1 MKHFNLY
8 MMGLALISSV
18 CATAQTHQALP
29 QPVPGV
35 KAQQI
40 FKKANSNR
48 AEAQRPDTKPTYAIR
63 TKGVRMVPLAQI
75 AKTQRAEKADEMVK
89 KTLLTSWSKAIDSYT
104 PETGKITYDK
114 YGRFSVVDYG
124 SYKDLY
130 TYTTD
135 ATGAKWTMKLVRRQT
150 GDYIENLYKEERTL
164 DANGHVTKKSIYDNR
179 YGDKDLT
186 LKEEYEYDYSQ
197 DPNGVEV
204 KSVSYDLYDGVN
216 QPNDATLRKW
226 FAPTKSY
233 IEVVYI
239 PREEKVEIVVDR
251 TDYIIKKYSKKDRTD
266 WELSSEEYH
275 YYSAEGRDLGQM
287 KCYYAN
293 GTIYDGSGNR
303 TELQPDTPEAGFTT
317 EIDYV
322 MYPYT
327 EPTNTW
333 VYNDKKVYSNNYEL
347 PKTQANGDFSY
358 KRYRYDTS
366 KGAWVLMTAQTG
378 TWTPEGLLQETY
390 EEYDNGELD
399 WRETGLH
406 KYSATGEEE
415 GYVLPFK
422 NGGYV
427 IETDMKGVD
436 GSYYTF
442 YDKNHN
448 VTRRLRA
455 IYKDG
460 KDSGSYDS
468 AVPEKQIYEEWK
480 NGKWVAVT
488 TDLMIGDGANHMEV
502 KFNAKGQM
510 TQWDEYENG
519 LHTEHVVYTYLD
531 NGYIE
536 ESYNTMTNKID
547 EYTKV
552 TVDAANVVTYINY
565 EYSTSSTSSQ
575 IIWGE
580 KYVTYPTGKQ
590 VIYRWDNDAQEF
602 VMDATTVNSLTS
614 TAADGT
620 QTTIFREIDDNGNVV
635 ETRKDVYY
643 SNNGVTRNESY
654 TKVDGQWVG
663 ENKSEEEAVTVPQF
677 EAFEM
682 QDPIACND
690 EYFYPSDIDDAE
702 YVYPVH
708 SNNTQWG
715 WKDGKWAVHLQHAT
729 AFSQP
734 DANTL
739 TQTDTYIYDE
749 SAYNSGSKYTKR
761 VTTFTKKRDSR
772 HYLVET
778 TRIYDMVSKDD
789 KSIDMDE
796 TTETF
801 TTYTYSDEGLL
812 TSVTEKTYLTD
823 RAAAAE
829 ASAASAVQVARAAAT
844 RVLRSTVVTN
854 YYYTEL
860 DVVNGITAPTA
871 DAAKPAFA
879 VSGRT
884 VSVAGKAAA
893 ISLYTL
899 DGQLVATSATGHVE
913 APANGAFIAVSG
925 AAKCKIVVK

>member
-35 KAQQI
+35 KAQQL
-40 FKKANSNR
+40 FKKANSR
-48 AEAQRPDTKPTYAIR
+48 AEAQRPDTKPTYALP

-75 AKTQRAEKADEMVK
+75 AKTQRTEKADEMVK
-89 KTLLTSWSKAIDSYT
+89 KTLLTGWSKTENNGT

-135 ATGAKWTMKLVRRQT
+135 ATGAKWTTKLVRRQT

-164 DANGHVTKKSIYDNR
+164 DANGHVTKRSIYDNR

-186 LKEEYEYDYSQ
+186 LKEEYEYDYGQ

-204 KSVSYDLYDGVN
+204 KSVSYDMYDGIN

-233 IEVVYI
+233 IEVVYY

-251 TDYIIKKYSKKDRTD
+251 TNYIIKKYSKNDNGD
-266 WELSSEEYH
+266 WELSGEEYH

-287 KCYYAN
+287 ECSYAN
-293 GTIYDGSGNR
+293 GTIYNGSGNR

-333 VYNDKKVYSNNYEL
+333 VYNGKKVYSNNYEL
-347 PKTQANGDFSY
+347 PKTQANGDLSY
-358 KRYRYDTS
+358 KRYKYDTS
-366 KGAWVLMTAQTG
+366 KGAWVLTAAQTG

-390 EEYDNGELD
+390 EEYENGELE
-399 WRETGLH
+399 WRETGLY

-427 IETDMKGVD
+427 IETDIAGVD

-460 KDSGSYDS
+460 KDSGSDS
-468 AVPEKQIYEEWK
+468 YESTVPEEHIYEELK
-480 NGKWVAVT
+480 NGKWVTVT
-488 TDLMIGDGANHMEV
+488 TDLLIGDGDNHLEV

-519 LHTEHVVYTYLD
+519 FHTEHVVYTYLD

-536 ESYNTMTNKID
+536 ESYDTETNKVD

-552 TVDAANVVTYINY
+552 TIDAANVVTYINY
-565 EYSTSSTSSQ
+565 EYNSSGK

-580 KYVTYPTGKQ
+580 KCVTYPTGKQ
-590 VIYRWDNDAQEF
+590 LYYKWSSDLQDYQLVS
-602 VMDATTVNSLTS
+602 TTAKTLTT

-620 QTTIFREIDDNGNVV
+620 KTSIYRYVDDNGNVV
-635 ETRKDVYY
+635 ETRK
-643 SNNGVTRNESY
+643 ESY
-654 TKVDGQWVG
+654 YYKDDVQRSETYNKVDGQWVG
-663 ENKSEEEAVTVPQF
+663 EEKREEEPVTAPHF
-677 EAFEM
+677 EVIDP
-682 QDPIACND
+682 QDPTACND
-690 EYFYPSDIDDAE
+690 EYFYPYDGDEEEDVFPNSSTNST
-702 YVYPVH
+702 Y
-708 SNNTQWG
+708 WG
-715 WKDGKWAVHLQHAT
+715 WKDGQWVVTSQNNIVY
-729 AFSQP
+729 SQP
-734 DANTL
+734 DDNTL
-739 TQTDTYIYDE
+739 VQTTTYLSDQTADNRDPRYEKETYYD
-749 SAYNSGSKYTKR
+749 SR
-761 VTTFTKKRDSR
+761 KRDSR
-772 HYLVET
+772 NNLVEHKYGST
-778 TRIYDMVSKDD
+778 ILEIYDGTTTQNSQSEV
-789 KSIDMDE
+789 IDS
-796 TTETF
+796 
-801 TTYTYSDEGLL
+801 YTYNDEGLL
-812 TSVTEKTYLTD
+812 TSHKHEEYSGQASD
-823 RAAAAE
+823 AS
-829 ASAASAVQVARAAAT
+829 ASAARAAGT
-844 RVLRSTVVTN
+844 LQLTRSTVTN

-860 DVVNGITAPTA
+860 NVVNGITATTA
-871 DAAKPAFA
+871 DAAKPAFS

-899 DGQLVATSATGHVE
+899 DGQLVATSATGNVE

>member
-35 KAQQI
+35 KAQQL
-40 FKKANSNR
+40 FKKANSR
-48 AEAQRPDTKPTYAIR
+48 AEAQRPDTKPTYALP

-75 AKTQRAEKADEMVK
+75 AKTQRAKKADEMVK

-135 ATGAKWTMKLVRRQT
+135 ATGAKWTTKLVRRQT

-164 DANGHVTKKSIYDNR
+164 DANGHVTKRSIYDNR

-186 LKEEYEYDYSQ
+186 LKEEYEYDYGQ

-204 KSVSYDLYDGVN
+204 KSVSYDMYDGIN

-233 IEVVYI
+233 IEVVYY

-251 TDYIIKKYSKKDRTD
+251 TNYIIKKYSKKDRTD
-266 WELSSEEYH
+266 WELSREEYH

-287 KCYYAN
+287 ECSYAN
-293 GTIYDGSGNR
+293 GTIYNGSGNR

-333 VYNDKKVYSNNYEL
+333 VYNGKKVYSNNYEL
-347 PKTQANGDFSY
+347 PKTQANGDFSN
-358 KRYRYDTS
+358 KRYKYDTS
-366 KGAWVLMTAQTG
+366 KGAWVLTAAQTG

-390 EEYDNGELD
+390 EEYENGELE
-399 WRETGLH
+399 WRETGLY

-427 IETDMKGVD
+427 IETDIAGVD

-460 KDSGSYDS
+460 KDSGDDAYEST
-468 AVPEKQIYEEWK
+468 VPEERIYEEWK
-480 NGKWVAVT
+480 NSKWVAVT
-488 TDLMIGDGANHMEV
+488 SDLLIGDGDNHLEV

-519 LHTEHVVYTYLD
+519 FHTEHVVYTYLD

-536 ESYNTMTNKID
+536 ESYDTETNKVD

-552 TVDAANVVTYINY
+552 TIDAANVVTYINY
-565 EYSTSSTSSQ
+565 EYNSSGK

-580 KYVTYPTGKQ
+580 KCVTYPTGKQ
-590 VIYRWDNDAQEF
+590 LYYKWSSDLQDYQLVS
-602 VMDATTVNSLTS
+602 TTAKTLTT

-620 QTTIFREIDDNGNVV
+620 KTSIYRYVDDNGNVV
-635 ETRKDVYY
+635 ETRK
-643 SNNGVTRNESY
+643 ESY
-654 TKVDGQWVG
+654 YYKDDVQRSETYNKVDGQWVG
-663 ENKSEEEAVTVPQF
+663 EEKREEEPVTAPHF
-677 EAFEM
+677 EVLDP
-682 QDPIACND
+682 QDPTACND
-690 EYFYPSDIDDAE
+690 EYFYPYDGDEEEDVFPNSTTNST
-702 YVYPVH
+702 Y
-708 SNNTQWG
+708 WG
-715 WKDGKWAVHLQHAT
+715 WKDGQWVVTSQNNIVY
-729 AFSQP
+729 SQP
-734 DANTL
+734 DDNTL
-739 TQTDTYIYDE
+739 VQTTTYLSDQTADNRDPRYEKETYYD
-749 SAYNSGSKYTKR
+749 SR
-761 VTTFTKKRDSR
+761 KRDSR
-772 HYLVET
+772 NNLVEHKYGST
-778 TRIYDMVSKDD
+778 ILNIYDGTTTLNWQSEI
-789 KSIDMDE
+789 IDS
-796 TTETF
+796 
-801 TTYTYSDEGLL
+801 YTYNDEGLL
-812 TSVTEKTYLTD
+812 TSHKHEEYSGQASD
-823 RAAAAE
+823 AS
-829 ASAASAVQVARAAAT
+829 ASAARAA
-844 RVLRSTVVTN
+844 STLQLTSSIITN
-854 YYYTEL
+854 YYYAEF
-860 DVVNGITAPTA
+860 DVVNGITSATA
-871 DAAKPAFA
+871 DVAKPAFA

-884 VSVAGKAAA
+884 VSAVGKSAA

>member
-35 KAQQI
+35 KAQQL
-40 FKKANSNR
+40 FKKANSSR
-48 AEAQRPDTKPTYAIR
+48 PAAQRPDTKTTYALP

-75 AKTQRAEKADEMVK
+75 AKTQRTEKADEMVK
-89 KTLLTSWSKAIDSYT
+89 KTLLTGWSKTENNGT

-135 ATGAKWTMKLVRRQT
+135 ATGAKWTTKLVRRQT

-164 DANGHVTKKSIYDNR
+164 DANGHVTKRSIYDNR

-186 LKEEYEYDYSQ
+186 LKEEYEYDYGQ

-204 KSVSYDLYDGVN
+204 KSVSYDMYDGIN

-233 IEVVYI
+233 IEVVYY

-251 TDYIIKKYSKKDRTD
+251 TNYIIKKYSKNDNGD
-266 WELSSEEYH
+266 WELSGEEYH

-287 KCYYAN
+287 ECSYAN
-293 GTIYDGSGNR
+293 GTIYNGSGNR

-333 VYNDKKVYSNNYEL
+333 VYNGKKVYSNNYEL
-347 PKTQANGDFSY
+347 PKTQANGDFSC
-358 KRYRYDTS
+358 KRYKYDTS
-366 KGAWVLMTAQTG
+366 KGAWVLTAAQTG

-390 EEYDNGELD
+390 EEYENGELE
-399 WRETGLH
+399 WRETGLY

-427 IETDMKGVD
+427 IETDIAGVD

-460 KDSGSYDS
+460 KDSGSDS
-468 AVPEKQIYEEWK
+468 YESTVPEEHIYEELK
-480 NGKWVAVT
+480 NGKWVTVT
-488 TDLMIGDGANHMEV
+488 TDLLIGDGDNHLEV

-519 LHTEHVVYTYLD
+519 FHTEHVVYTYLD

-536 ESYNTMTNKID
+536 ESYDTETNKVD

-552 TVDAANVVTYINY
+552 TIDAANVVTYINY
-565 EYSTSSTSSQ
+565 EYNSSGK

-580 KYVTYPTGKQ
+580 KCVTYPTGKQ
-590 VIYRWDNDAQEF
+590 LYYKWSSDLQDYQLVS
-602 VMDATTVNSLTS
+602 TTAKTLTT

-620 QTTIFREIDDNGNVV
+620 KTSIYRYVDDNGNVV
-635 ETRKDVYY
+635 ETRK
-643 SNNGVTRNESY
+643 ESY
-654 TKVDGQWVG
+654 YYKDDVQRSETYNKVDGQWVG
-663 ENKSEEEAVTVPQF
+663 EEKREEEPVTAPHF
-677 EAFEM
+677 EVLDP
-682 QDPIACND
+682 QDPTACND
-690 EYFYPSDIDDAE
+690 EYFYPYDGDEEEDVFPNSTTNST
-702 YVYPVH
+702 Y
-708 SNNTQWG
+708 WG
-715 WKDGKWAVHLQHAT
+715 WKDGQWVVTSQNNIVY
-729 AFSQP
+729 SQP
-734 DANTL
+734 DDNTL
-739 TQTDTYIYDE
+739 VQTTTYLSDQTADNRDPRYEKETYYD
-749 SAYNSGSKYTKR
+749 SR
-761 VTTFTKKRDSR
+761 KRDSR
-772 HYLVET
+772 NNLVEHKYGST
-778 TRIYDMVSKDD
+778 ILEIYDGTTTQNSQSEV
-789 KSIDMDE
+789 IDS
-796 TTETF
+796 
-801 TTYTYSDEGLL
+801 YTYNDEGLL
-812 TSVTEKTYLTD
+812 TSHKHEEYSGQASD
-823 RAAAAE
+823 AS
-829 ASAASAVQVARAAAT
+829 ASAARAAGT
-844 RVLRSTVVTN
+844 LQLTRSTVTN

-860 DVVNGITAPTA
+860 NVVNGITATTA
-871 DAAKPAFA
+871 DAAKPAFS

-913 APANGAFIAVSG
+913 APSNGAFIAVSG

>member
-35 KAQQI
+35 KAQQL
-40 FKKANSNR
+40 FKKANSR
-48 AEAQRPDTKPTYAIR
+48 AEAQRPDTKPTYALL

-75 AKTQRAEKADEMVK
+75 AKTQRTEKADEMVK
-89 KTLLTSWSKAIDSYT
+89 KTLLTGWSKTENNGT

-135 ATGAKWTMKLVRRQT
+135 ATGAKWTTKLVRRQT

-164 DANGHVTKKSIYDNR
+164 DANGHVTKRSIYDNR

-186 LKEEYEYDYSQ
+186 LKEEYEYDYGQ

-204 KSVSYDLYDGVN
+204 KSVSYDMYDGIN

-233 IEVVYI
+233 IEVVYY

-251 TDYIIKKYSKKDRTD
+251 TNYIIKKYSKNDNGD
-266 WELSSEEYH
+266 WELSGEEYH

-287 KCYYAN
+287 ECSYAN
-293 GTIYDGSGNR
+293 GTIYNGSGNR

-333 VYNDKKVYSNNYEL
+333 VYNGKKVYSNNYEL
-347 PKTQANGDFSY
+347 PKTQANGDFSN
-358 KRYRYDTS
+358 KRYKYDTS
-366 KGAWVLMTAQTG
+366 KGAWVLTAAQTG

-390 EEYDNGELD
+390 EEYENGELE
-399 WRETGLH
+399 WRETGLY

-427 IETDMKGVD
+427 IETDIAGVD

-460 KDSGSYDS
+460 KDSGSDS
-468 AVPEKQIYEEWK
+468 YESTVPEEHIYEELK
-480 NGKWVAVT
+480 NGKWVTVT
-488 TDLMIGDGANHMEV
+488 TDLLIGDGDNHLEV

-519 LHTEHVVYTYLD
+519 FHTEHVVYTYLD

-536 ESYNTMTNKID
+536 ESYDTETNKVD

-552 TVDAANVVTYINY
+552 TIDAANVVTYINY
-565 EYSTSSTSSQ
+565 EYNSSGK

-580 KYVTYPTGKQ
+580 KCVTYPTGKQ
-590 VIYRWDNDAQEF
+590 LYYKWSSDLQDYQLVS
-602 VMDATTVNSLTS
+602 TTAKTLTT

-620 QTTIFREIDDNGNVV
+620 KTSIYRYVDDNGNVV
-635 ETRKDVYY
+635 ETRK
-643 SNNGVTRNESY
+643 ESY
-654 TKVDGQWVG
+654 YYKDDVQRSETYNKVDGQWVG
-663 ENKSEEEAVTVPQF
+663 EEKREEEPVTAPHF
-677 EAFEM
+677 EVLDP
-682 QDPIACND
+682 QDPTACND
-690 EYFYPSDIDDAE
+690 EYFYPYDGDEEEDVFPNSTTNST
-702 YVYPVH
+702 Y
-708 SNNTQWG
+708 WG
-715 WKDGKWAVHLQHAT
+715 WKDGQWVVTSQNNIVY
-729 AFSQP
+729 SQP
-734 DANTL
+734 DDNTL
-739 TQTDTYIYDE
+739 VQTTTYLSDQTADNRDPRYEKETYYD
-749 SAYNSGSKYTKR
+749 SR
-761 VTTFTKKRDSR
+761 KRDSR
-772 HYLVET
+772 NNLVEHKYGST
-778 TRIYDMVSKDD
+778 ILEIYDGTTTQNSQSEV
-789 KSIDMDE
+789 IDS
-796 TTETF
+796 
-801 TTYTYSDEGLL
+801 YTYNDEGLL
-812 TSVTEKTYLTD
+812 TSHKHEEYSGQASD
-823 RAAAAE
+823 AS
-829 ASAASAVQVARAAAT
+829 ASAARAAGT
-844 RVLRSTVVTN
+844 LQLTRSTVTN

-860 DVVNGITAPTA
+860 NVVNGIIATTA
-871 DAAKPAFA
+871 DAAKPAFS

>member
-35 KAQQI
+35 KVQQL
-40 FKKANSNR
+40 FKKANSR
-48 AEAQRPDTKPTYAIR
+48 AEAQRPDTKPTYALP

-89 KTLLTSWSKAIDSYT
+89 KTLLTSWSYSEDNGT
-104 PETGKITYDK
+104 PETSKITYDK

-135 ATGAKWTMKLVRRQT
+135 ATGAKWTTKLVRRQT

-164 DANGHVTKKSIYDNR
+164 DANGHVTKRSIYDNR

-186 LKEEYEYDYSQ
+186 LKEEYEYDYGQ

-204 KSVSYDLYDGVN
+204 KSVSYDMYDGIN

-233 IEVVYI
+233 IEVVYY

-251 TDYIIKKYSKKDRTD
+251 TNYIIKKYSKKDRTD
-266 WELSSEEYH
+266 WELSREEYH

-287 KCYYAN
+287 ECSYAN
-293 GTIYDGSGNR
+293 GTIYNGSGNR

-333 VYNDKKVYSNNYEL
+333 VYNGKKVYSNNYEL
-347 PKTQANGDFSY
+347 PKTQANGDFSN
-358 KRYRYDTS
+358 KRYKYDTS
-366 KGAWVLMTAQTG
+366 KGAWVLTAAQTG

-390 EEYDNGELD
+390 EEYENGELE
-399 WRETGLH
+399 WRETGLY
-406 KYSATGEEE
+406 KYSAMGEEE

-427 IETDMKGVD
+427 IETDIAGVD

-460 KDSGSYDS
+460 KDSGSDS
-468 AVPEKQIYEEWK
+468 YESTVPEEHIYEELK
-480 NGKWVAVT
+480 NGKWVTVT
-488 TDLMIGDGANHMEV
+488 TDLLIGDGDNHLEV
-502 KFNAKGQM
+502 KFNDKGQM

-519 LHTEHVVYTYLD
+519 FHTEHVVYTYLD

-536 ESYNTMTNKID
+536 ESYDTETNKVD

-552 TVDAANVVTYINY
+552 TIDAANVVTYINY
-565 EYSTSSTSSQ
+565 EYNSSGK

-580 KYVTYPTGKQ
+580 KCVTYPTGKQ
-590 VIYRWDNDAQEF
+590 LYYKWSSDLQDYQLVS
-602 VMDATTVNSLTS
+602 TTAKTLTT

-620 QTTIFREIDDNGNVV
+620 KTSIYRYVDDNGNVV
-635 ETRKDVYY
+635 ETRK
-643 SNNGVTRNESY
+643 ESY
-654 TKVDGQWVG
+654 YYKDDVQRSETYNKVDGQWVG
-663 ENKSEEEAVTVPQF
+663 EEKREEEPVTAPHF
-677 EAFEM
+677 EVLDP
-682 QDPIACND
+682 QDPTACND
-690 EYFYPSDIDDAE
+690 EYFYPYDGDEEEDVFPNSTTNST
-702 YVYPVH
+702 Y
-708 SNNTQWG
+708 WG
-715 WKDGKWAVHLQHAT
+715 WKDGQWVVTSQNNIVY
-729 AFSQP
+729 SQP
-734 DANTL
+734 DDNTL
-739 TQTDTYIYDE
+739 VQTTTYLSDQTADNRDPRYEKETYYD
-749 SAYNSGSKYTKR
+749 SR
-761 VTTFTKKRDSR
+761 KRDSR
-772 HYLVET
+772 NNLVEHKYGST
-778 TRIYDMVSKDD
+778 ILEIYDGTTTQNSQSEV
-789 KSIDMDE
+789 IDS
-796 TTETF
+796 
-801 TTYTYSDEGLL
+801 YTYNDEGLL
-812 TSVTEKTYLTD
+812 TSHKHEEYSGQASD
-823 RAAAAE
+823 AS
-829 ASAASAVQVARAAAT
+829 ASAARAAGT
-844 RVLRSTVVTN
+844 LQLTRSTVTN

-860 DVVNGITAPTA
+860 NVVNGITATTA
-871 DAAKPAFA
+871 DAAKPAFS

>member
-35 KAQQI
+35 KAQQL
-40 FKKANSNR
+40 FKKANSR
-48 AEAQRPDTKPTYAIR
+48 AEAQRPDTKPTYALL

-75 AKTQRAEKADEMVK
+75 AKTQRTEKADEMVK
-89 KTLLTSWSKAIDSYT
+89 KTLLTGWSKTENNGT

-135 ATGAKWTMKLVRRQT
+135 ATGAKWTTKLVRRQT

-164 DANGHVTKKSIYDNR
+164 DANGHVTKRSIYDNR

-186 LKEEYEYDYSQ
+186 LKEEYEYDYGQ

-204 KSVSYDLYDGVN
+204 KSVSYDMYDGIN

-233 IEVVYI
+233 IEVVYY

-251 TDYIIKKYSKKDRTD
+251 TNYIIKKYSKNDNGD
-266 WELSSEEYH
+266 WELSREEYH

-287 KCYYAN
+287 ECSYAN
-293 GTIYDGSGNR
+293 GTIYNGSGNR

-333 VYNDKKVYSNNYEL
+333 VYNGKKVYSNNYEL
-347 PKTQANGDFSY
+347 PKTQANGDFSC
-358 KRYRYDTS
+358 KRYKYDTS
-366 KGAWVLMTAQTG
+366 KGAWVLTAAQTG

-390 EEYDNGELD
+390 EEYENGELE
-399 WRETGLH
+399 WRETGLY

-427 IETDMKGVD
+427 IETDIAGVD

-460 KDSGSYDS
+460 KDSGSDS
-468 AVPEKQIYEEWK
+468 YESTVPEEHIYEELK
-480 NGKWVAVT
+480 NGKWVTVT
-488 TDLMIGDGANHMEV
+488 TDLLIGDGDNHLEV
-502 KFNAKGQM
+502 KFNDKGQM

-519 LHTEHVVYTYLD
+519 FHTEHVVYTYLD

-536 ESYNTMTNKID
+536 ESYDTETNKVD

-552 TVDAANVVTYINY
+552 TIDAANVVTYINY
-565 EYSTSSTSSQ
+565 EYNSSGK

-580 KYVTYPTGKQ
+580 KCVTYPTGKQ
-590 VIYRWDNDAQEF
+590 LYYKWSSDLQDYQLVS
-602 VMDATTVNSLTS
+602 TTAKTLTT

-620 QTTIFREIDDNGNVV
+620 KTSIYRYVDDNGNVV
-635 ETRKDVYY
+635 ETRK
-643 SNNGVTRNESY
+643 ESY
-654 TKVDGQWVG
+654 YYKDDVQRSETYNKVDGQWVG
-663 ENKSEEEAVTVPQF
+663 EEKREEEPVTAPHF
-677 EAFEM
+677 EVLDP
-682 QDPIACND
+682 QDPTACND
-690 EYFYPSDIDDAE
+690 EYFYPYDGDEEEDVFPNSTTNST
-702 YVYPVH
+702 Y
-708 SNNTQWG
+708 WG
-715 WKDGKWAVHLQHAT
+715 WKDGQWVVTSQNNIVY
-729 AFSQP
+729 SQP
-734 DANTL
+734 DDNTL
-739 TQTDTYIYDE
+739 VQTTTYLSDQTADNRDPRYEKETYYD
-749 SAYNSGSKYTKR
+749 SR
-761 VTTFTKKRDSR
+761 KRDSR
-772 HYLVET
+772 NNLVEHKYGST
-778 TRIYDMVSKDD
+778 ILEIYDGTTTQNSHSEV
-789 KSIDMDE
+789 IDS
-796 TTETF
+796 
-801 TTYTYSDEGLL
+801 YTYNDEGLL
-812 TSVTEKTYLTD
+812 TSHKHEEYSGQASD
-823 RAAAAE
+823 AS
-829 ASAASAVQVARAAAT
+829 ASAARAAGT
-844 RVLRSTVVTN
+844 LQLTRSTVTN

-860 DVVNGITAPTA
+860 NVVNGITATTA
-871 DAAKPAFA
+871 DAAKPAFS

>member
-35 KAQQI
+35 KAQQL

-48 AEAQRPDTKPTYAIR
+48 AEAQRPNTKPTYAIH

-75 AKTQRAEKADEMVK
+75 AKTQRTEKADEMVK
-89 KTLLTSWSKAIDSYT
+89 KTLLTGWSKTENNGT

-135 ATGAKWTMKLVRRQT
+135 ATGAKWTTKLVRRQT

-164 DANGHVTKKSIYDNR
+164 DANGHVTKRSIYDNR

-186 LKEEYEYDYSQ
+186 LKEEYEYDYGQ

-204 KSVSYDLYDGVN
+204 KSVSYDMYDGIN

-233 IEVVYI
+233 IEVVYY

-251 TDYIIKKYSKKDRTD
+251 TNYIIKKYSKNDNGD
-266 WELSSEEYH
+266 WELSREEYH

-287 KCYYAN
+287 ECSYAN
-293 GTIYDGSGNR
+293 GTIYNGSGNR

-333 VYNDKKVYSNNYEL
+333 VYNGKKVYSNNYEL
-347 PKTQANGDFSY
+347 PKTQANGDFSC
-358 KRYRYDTS
+358 KRYKYDTS
-366 KGAWVLMTAQTG
+366 KGAWVLTAAQTG

-390 EEYDNGELD
+390 EEYENGELE
-399 WRETGLH
+399 WRETGLY

-427 IETDMKGVD
+427 IETDIAGVD

-460 KDSGSYDS
+460 KDSGSDS
-468 AVPEKQIYEEWK
+468 YESTVPEEHIYEELK
-480 NGKWVAVT
+480 NGKWVTVT
-488 TDLMIGDGANHMEV
+488 TDLLIGDGDNHLEV
-502 KFNAKGQM
+502 KFNDKGQM

-519 LHTEHVVYTYLD
+519 FHTEHVVYTYLD

-536 ESYNTMTNKID
+536 ESYDTETNKVD

-552 TVDAANVVTYINY
+552 TIDAANVVTYINY
-565 EYSTSSTSSQ
+565 EYNSSGK

-580 KYVTYPTGKQ
+580 KCVTYPTGKQ
-590 VIYRWDNDAQEF
+590 LYYKWSSDLQDYQLVS
-602 VMDATTVNSLTS
+602 TTAKTLTT

-620 QTTIFREIDDNGNVV
+620 KTSIYRYVDDNGNVV
-635 ETRKDVYY
+635 ETRK
-643 SNNGVTRNESY
+643 ESY
-654 TKVDGQWVG
+654 YYKDDVQRSETYNKVDGQWVG
-663 ENKSEEEAVTVPQF
+663 EEKREEEPVTAPHF
-677 EAFEM
+677 EVLDP
-682 QDPIACND
+682 QDPTACND
-690 EYFYPSDIDDAE
+690 EYFYPYDGDEEEDVFPNSTTNST
-702 YVYPVH
+702 Y
-708 SNNTQWG
+708 WG
-715 WKDGKWAVHLQHAT
+715 WKDGQWVVTSQNNIVY
-729 AFSQP
+729 SQP
-734 DANTL
+734 DDNTL
-739 TQTDTYIYDE
+739 VQTTTYLSDQTADNRDPRYEKETYYD
-749 SAYNSGSKYTKR
+749 SR
-761 VTTFTKKRDSR
+761 KRDSR
-772 HYLVET
+772 NNLVEHKYGST
-778 TRIYDMVSKDD
+778 ILEIYDGTTTQNSQSEV
-789 KSIDMDE
+789 IDS
-796 TTETF
+796 
-801 TTYTYSDEGLL
+801 YTYNDEGLL
-812 TSVTEKTYLTD
+812 TSHKHEEYSGQASD
-823 RAAAAE
+823 AS
-829 ASAASAVQVARAAAT
+829 ASAARAAGT
-844 RVLRSTVVTN
+844 LQLTRSTVTN

-860 DVVNGITAPTA
+860 NVVNGITATTA
-871 DAAKPAFA
+871 DAAKPAFS

>member
-35 KAQQI
+35 KAQQL
-40 FKKANSNR
+40 FKKANSR
-48 AEAQRPDTKPTYAIR
+48 AEAQRPDTKPTYALL

-75 AKTQRAEKADEMVK
+75 AKTQRTEKADEMVK
-89 KTLLTSWSKAIDSYT
+89 KTLLTGWSKTENNGT

-135 ATGAKWTMKLVRRQT
+135 ATGAKWTTKLVRRQT

-164 DANGHVTKKSIYDNR
+164 DANGHVTKRSIYDNR

-186 LKEEYEYDYSQ
+186 LKEEYEYDYGQ

-204 KSVSYDLYDGVN
+204 KSVSYDLYDGIN

-233 IEVVYI
+233 IEVVYY

-251 TDYIIKKYSKKDRTD
+251 TNYIIKKYSKNDNGD
-266 WELSSEEYH
+266 WELSGEEYH

-287 KCYYAN
+287 ECSYAN
-293 GTIYDGSGNR
+293 GTIYNGSGNR

-333 VYNDKKVYSNNYEL
+333 VYNGKKVYSNNYEL
-347 PKTQANGDFSY
+347 PKTQANGDFSC
-358 KRYRYDTS
+358 KRYKYDTS
-366 KGAWVLMTAQTG
+366 KGAWVLTAAQTG

-390 EEYDNGELD
+390 EEYENGELE
-399 WRETGLH
+399 WRETGLY

-427 IETDMKGVD
+427 IETDIAGVD

-460 KDSGSYDS
+460 KDSGSDS
-468 AVPEKQIYEEWK
+468 YESTVPEEHIYEELK
-480 NGKWVAVT
+480 NGKWVTVT
-488 TDLMIGDGANHMEV
+488 TDLLIGDGDNHLEV
-502 KFNAKGQM
+502 KFNDKGQM

-519 LHTEHVVYTYLD
+519 FHTEHVVYTYLD

-536 ESYNTMTNKID
+536 ESYDTETNKVD

-552 TVDAANVVTYINY
+552 TIDAANVVTYINY
-565 EYSTSSTSSQ
+565 EYNSSGK

-580 KYVTYPTGKQ
+580 KCVTYPTGKQ
-590 VIYRWDNDAQEF
+590 LYYKWSSDLQDYQLVS
-602 VMDATTVNSLTS
+602 TTAKTLTT

-620 QTTIFREIDDNGNVV
+620 KTSIYRYVDDNGNVV
-635 ETRKDVYY
+635 ETRK
-643 SNNGVTRNESY
+643 ESY
-654 TKVDGQWVG
+654 YYKDDVQRSETYNKVDGQWVG
-663 ENKSEEEAVTVPQF
+663 EEKREEEPVTAPHF
-677 EAFEM
+677 EVLDP
-682 QDPIACND
+682 QDPTACND
-690 EYFYPSDIDDAE
+690 EYFYPYDGDEEEDVFPNSTTNST
-702 YVYPVH
+702 Y
-708 SNNTQWG
+708 WG
-715 WKDGKWAVHLQHAT
+715 WKDGQWVVTSQNNIVY
-729 AFSQP
+729 SQP
-734 DANTL
+734 DDNTL
-739 TQTDTYIYDE
+739 VQTTTYLSDQTADNRDPRYEKETYYD
-749 SAYNSGSKYTKR
+749 SR
-761 VTTFTKKRDSR
+761 KRDSR
-772 HYLVET
+772 NNLVEHKYGST
-778 TRIYDMVSKDD
+778 ILEIYDGTTTQNSQSEV
-789 KSIDMDE
+789 IDS
-796 TTETF
+796 
-801 TTYTYSDEGLL
+801 YTYNDEGLL
-812 TSVTEKTYLTD
+812 TSHKHEEYSGQASD
-823 RAAAAE
+823 AS
-829 ASAASAVQVARAAAT
+829 ASAARAAGT
-844 RVLRSTVVTN
+844 LQLTRSTVTN

-860 DVVNGITAPTA
+860 NVVNGITATTA
-871 DAAKPAFA
+871 DAAKPAFS

>member
-35 KAQQI
+35 KAQQL
-40 FKKANSNR
+40 FKKANSR
-48 AEAQRPDTKPTYAIR
+48 AEAQRPDTKPTYALP

-75 AKTQRAEKADEMVK
+75 AKTQRTEKADEMVK
-89 KTLLTSWSKAIDSYT
+89 KTLLTGWSKTENNGT

-135 ATGAKWTMKLVRRQT
+135 ATGAKWTTKLVRRQT

-164 DANGHVTKKSIYDNR
+164 DANGHVTKRSIYDNR

-186 LKEEYEYDYSQ
+186 LKEEYEYDYGQ

-204 KSVSYDLYDGVN
+204 KSVSYDLYDGIN

-233 IEVVYI
+233 IEVVYY

-251 TDYIIKKYSKKDRTD
+251 TNYIIKKYSKNDNGD
-266 WELSSEEYH
+266 WELSREEYH

-287 KCYYAN
+287 ECSYAN
-293 GTIYDGSGNR
+293 GTIYNGSGNR

-333 VYNDKKVYSNNYEL
+333 VYNGKKVYSNNYEL
-347 PKTQANGDFSY
+347 PKTQANGDFSC
-358 KRYRYDTS
+358 KRYKYDTS
-366 KGAWVLMTAQTG
+366 KGAWVLTAAQTG

-390 EEYDNGELD
+390 EEYENGELE
-399 WRETGLH
+399 WRETGLY

-427 IETDMKGVD
+427 IETDIAGVD

-460 KDSGSYDS
+460 KDSGSDS
-468 AVPEKQIYEEWK
+468 YESTVPEEHIYEELK
-480 NGKWVAVT
+480 NGKWVTVT
-488 TDLMIGDGANHMEV
+488 TDLLIGDGDNHLEV

-519 LHTEHVVYTYLD
+519 FHTEHVVYTYLD

-536 ESYNTMTNKID
+536 ESYDTETNKVD

-552 TVDAANVVTYINY
+552 TIDAANVVTYINY
-565 EYSTSSTSSQ
+565 EYNSSGK

-580 KYVTYPTGKQ
+580 KCVTYPTGKQ
-590 VIYRWDNDAQEF
+590 LYYKWSSDLQDYQLVS
-602 VMDATTVNSLTS
+602 TTAKTLTT

-620 QTTIFREIDDNGNVV
+620 KTSIYRYVDDNGNVV
-635 ETRKDVYY
+635 ETRK
-643 SNNGVTRNESY
+643 ESY
-654 TKVDGQWVG
+654 YYKDDVQRSETYNKVDGQWVG
-663 ENKSEEEAVTVPQF
+663 EEKREEEPVTAPHF
-677 EAFEM
+677 EVLDP
-682 QDPIACND
+682 QDPTACND
-690 EYFYPSDIDDAE
+690 EYFYPYDGDEEEDVFPNSTTNST
-702 YVYPVH
+702 Y
-708 SNNTQWG
+708 WG
-715 WKDGKWAVHLQHAT
+715 WKDGQWVVTSQNNIVY
-729 AFSQP
+729 SQP
-734 DANTL
+734 DDNTL
-739 TQTDTYIYDE
+739 VQTTTYLSDQTADNRDPRYEKETYYD
-749 SAYNSGSKYTKR
+749 SR
-761 VTTFTKKRDSR
+761 KRDSR
-772 HYLVET
+772 NNLVEHKYGST
-778 TRIYDMVSKDD
+778 ILEIYDGTTTQNSQSEV
-789 KSIDMDE
+789 IDS
-796 TTETF
+796 
-801 TTYTYSDEGLL
+801 YTYNDEGLL
-812 TSVTEKTYLTD
+812 TSHKHEEYSGQASD
-823 RAAAAE
+823 AS
-829 ASAASAVQVARAAAT
+829 ASAARAAGT
-844 RVLRSTVVTN
+844 LQLTRSTVTN

-860 DVVNGITAPTA
+860 NVVNGITATTA
-871 DAAKPAFA
+871 DAAKPAFS

>member
-35 KAQQI
+35 KAQQL
-40 FKKANSNR
+40 FKKANSR
-48 AEAQRPDTKPTYAIR
+48 AEAQRPDTKPTYALP

-75 AKTQRAEKADEMVK
+75 AKTQRTEKADEMVK
-89 KTLLTSWSKAIDSYT
+89 KTLLTGWSKTENNGT

-135 ATGAKWTMKLVRRQT
+135 ATGAKWTTKLVRRQT

-164 DANGHVTKKSIYDNR
+164 DANGHVTKRSIYDNR

-186 LKEEYEYDYSQ
+186 LKEEYEYDYGQ

-204 KSVSYDLYDGVN
+204 KSVSYDMYDGIN

-233 IEVVYI
+233 IEVVYY

-251 TDYIIKKYSKKDRTD
+251 TNYIIKKYSKNDNGD
-266 WELSSEEYH
+266 WELSGEEYH

-287 KCYYAN
+287 ECSYAN
-293 GTIYDGSGNR
+293 GTIYNGSGNR

-333 VYNDKKVYSNNYEL
+333 VYNGKKVYSNNYEL
-347 PKTQANGDFSY
+347 PKTQANGDFSN
-358 KRYRYDTS
+358 KRYKYDTS
-366 KGAWVLMTAQTG
+366 KGAWVLTAAQTG

-390 EEYDNGELD
+390 EEYENGELE
-399 WRETGLH
+399 WRETGLY

-427 IETDMKGVD
+427 IETDIAGVD

-460 KDSGSYDS
+460 KDSGSDS
-468 AVPEKQIYEEWK
+468 YESTVPEEHIYEELK
-480 NGKWVAVT
+480 NGKWVTVT
-488 TDLMIGDGANHMEV
+488 TDLLIGDGDNHLEV
-502 KFNAKGQM
+502 KFNDKGQM

-519 LHTEHVVYTYLD
+519 FHTEHVVYTYLD

-536 ESYNTMTNKID
+536 ESYDTETNKVD

-552 TVDAANVVTYINY
+552 TIDAANVVTYINY
-565 EYSTSSTSSQ
+565 EYNSSGK

-580 KYVTYPTGKQ
+580 KCVTYPTGKQ
-590 VIYRWDNDAQEF
+590 LYYKWSSDLQDYQLVS
-602 VMDATTVNSLTS
+602 TTAKTLTT

-620 QTTIFREIDDNGNVV
+620 KTSIYRYVDDNGNVV
-635 ETRKDVYY
+635 ETRK
-643 SNNGVTRNESY
+643 ESY
-654 TKVDGQWVG
+654 YYKDDVQRSETYNKVDGQWVG
-663 ENKSEEEAVTVPQF
+663 EEKREEEPVTAPHF
-677 EAFEM
+677 EVLDP
-682 QDPIACND
+682 QDPTACND
-690 EYFYPSDIDDAE
+690 EYFYPYDGDEEEDVFPNSTTNST
-702 YVYPVH
+702 Y
-708 SNNTQWG
+708 WG
-715 WKDGKWAVHLQHAT
+715 WKDGQWVVTSQNNIVY
-729 AFSQP
+729 SQP
-734 DANTL
+734 DDNTL
-739 TQTDTYIYDE
+739 VQTTTYLSDQTADNRDPRYEKETYYD
-749 SAYNSGSKYTKR
+749 SR
-761 VTTFTKKRDSR
+761 KRDSR
-772 HYLVET
+772 NNLVEHKYGST
-778 TRIYDMVSKDD
+778 ILEIYDGTTTQNSQSEV
-789 KSIDMDE
+789 IDS
-796 TTETF
+796 
-801 TTYTYSDEGLL
+801 YTYNDEGLL
-812 TSVTEKTYLTD
+812 TSHKHEEYSGQASD
-823 RAAAAE
+823 AS
-829 ASAASAVQVARAAAT
+829 ASAARAAGT
-844 RVLRSTVVTN
+844 LQLTRSTVTN

-860 DVVNGITAPTA
+860 NVVNGITATTA
-871 DAAKPAFA
+871 DAAKPAFS

>member
-35 KAQQI
+35 KAQQL
-40 FKKANSNR
+40 FKKANSSR
-48 AEAQRPDTKPTYAIR
+48 PAAQRPDTKTTYALP

-75 AKTQRAEKADEMVK
+75 AKTQRTEKADEMVK
-89 KTLLTSWSKAIDSYT
+89 KTLLTGWSKTENNGT

-135 ATGAKWTMKLVRRQT
+135 ATGAKWTTKLVRRQT

-164 DANGHVTKKSIYDNR
+164 DANGHVTKRSIYDNR

-186 LKEEYEYDYSQ
+186 LKEEYEYDYGQ

-204 KSVSYDLYDGVN
+204 KSVSYDLYDGIN

-233 IEVVYI
+233 IEVVYS

-251 TDYIIKKYSKKDRTD
+251 TNYIIKKYSKNDNGD
-266 WELSSEEYH
+266 WELSGEEYH

-287 KCYYAN
+287 ECSYAN
-293 GTIYDGSGNR
+293 GTIYNGSGNR
-303 TELQPDTPEAGFTT
+303 TELKPDTPEAGFTT

-333 VYNDKKVYSNNYEL
+333 VYNGKKVYSNNYEL
-347 PKTQANGDFSY
+347 PKTQANGDFSC
-358 KRYRYDTS
+358 KRYKYDTS
-366 KGAWVLMTAQTG
+366 KGAWVLTAAQTG

-390 EEYDNGELD
+390 EEYENGELE
-399 WRETGLH
+399 WRETGLY

-427 IETDMKGVD
+427 IETDIAGVD

-460 KDSGSYDS
+460 KDSGSDS
-468 AVPEKQIYEEWK
+468 YESTVPEEHIYEELK
-480 NGKWVAVT
+480 NGKWVTVT
-488 TDLMIGDGANHMEV
+488 TDLLIGDGDNHLEV
-502 KFNAKGQM
+502 KFNANGQM

-519 LHTEHVVYTYLD
+519 FHTEHVVYTYLD

-536 ESYNTMTNKID
+536 ESYDTETNKVD

-552 TVDAANVVTYINY
+552 TIDAANVVTYINY
-565 EYSTSSTSSQ
+565 EYNSSGK

-580 KYVTYPTGKQ
+580 KCVTYPTGKQ
-590 VIYRWDNDAQEF
+590 LYYKWSSDLQDYQLVS
-602 VMDATTVNSLTS
+602 TTAKTLTT

-620 QTTIFREIDDNGNVV
+620 KTSIYRYVDDNGNVV
-635 ETRKDVYY
+635 ETRK
-643 SNNGVTRNESY
+643 ESY
-654 TKVDGQWVG
+654 YYKDDVQRSETYNKVDGQWVG
-663 ENKSEEEAVTVPQF
+663 EEKREEEPVTAPHF
-677 EAFEM
+677 EVLDP
-682 QDPIACND
+682 QDPTACND
-690 EYFYPSDIDDAE
+690 EYFYPYDGDEEEDVFPNSSTNST
-702 YVYPVH
+702 Y
-708 SNNTQWG
+708 WG
-715 WKDGKWAVHLQHAT
+715 WKDGQWVVTSQNNIVY
-729 AFSQP
+729 SQP
-734 DANTL
+734 DDNTL
-739 TQTDTYIYDE
+739 VQTTTYLSDQTADNRDPRYEKETYYD
-749 SAYNSGSKYTKR
+749 SR
-761 VTTFTKKRDSR
+761 KRDSR
-772 HYLVET
+772 NNLVEHKYGST
-778 TRIYDMVSKDD
+778 ILEIYDGTTTQNSQSEV
-789 KSIDMDE
+789 IDS
-796 TTETF
+796 
-801 TTYTYSDEGLL
+801 YTYNDEGLL
-812 TSVTEKTYLTD
+812 TSHKHEEYSGQASD
-823 RAAAAE
+823 AS
-829 ASAASAVQVARAAAT
+829 ASAARAAGT
-844 RVLRSTVVTN
+844 LQLTRSTVTN

-860 DVVNGITAPTA
+860 NVVNGITATTA
-871 DAAKPAFA
+871 DAAKPAFS

>member
-29 QPVPGV
+29 HPVPGV
-35 KAQQI
+35 KAQQL
-40 FKKANSNR
+40 FKKANSR
-48 AEAQRPDTKPTYAIR
+48 AEAQRPDTKPTYALP

-75 AKTQRAEKADEMVK
+75 AKTQRTEKADEMVK
-89 KTLLTSWSKAIDSYT
+89 KTLLTGWSKTENNGT

-135 ATGAKWTMKLVRRQT
+135 ATGAKWTTKLVRRQT

-164 DANGHVTKKSIYDNR
+164 DANGHVTKRSIYDNR

-186 LKEEYEYDYSQ
+186 LKEEYEYDYGQ

-204 KSVSYDLYDGVN
+204 KSVSYDMYDGIN

-233 IEVVYI
+233 IEVVYY

-251 TDYIIKKYSKKDRTD
+251 TNYIIKKYSKNDNGD
-266 WELSSEEYH
+266 WELSGEEYH

-287 KCYYAN
+287 ECSYAN
-293 GTIYDGSGNR
+293 GTIYNGSGNR

-333 VYNDKKVYSNNYEL
+333 VYNGKKVYSNNYEL
-347 PKTQANGDFSY
+347 PKTQANGDFSC
-358 KRYRYDTS
+358 KRYKYDTS
-366 KGAWVLMTAQTG
+366 KGAWVLTAAQTG

-390 EEYDNGELD
+390 EEYENGELE
-399 WRETGLH
+399 WRETGLY

-427 IETDMKGVD
+427 IETDIAGVD

-460 KDSGSYDS
+460 KDSGSDS
-468 AVPEKQIYEEWK
+468 YESTVPEEHIYEELK
-480 NGKWVAVT
+480 NGKWVTVT
-488 TDLMIGDGANHMEV
+488 TDLLIGDGDNHLEV

-519 LHTEHVVYTYLD
+519 FHTEHVVYTYLD

-536 ESYNTMTNKID
+536 ESYDTETNKVD

-552 TVDAANVVTYINY
+552 TIDAANVVTYINY
-565 EYSTSSTSSQ
+565 EYNSSGK

-580 KYVTYPTGKQ
+580 KCVTYPTGKQ
-590 VIYRWDNDAQEF
+590 LYYKWSSDLQDYQLVS
-602 VMDATTVNSLTS
+602 TTAKTLTT

-620 QTTIFREIDDNGNVV
+620 KTSIYRYVDDNGNVV
-635 ETRKDVYY
+635 ETRK
-643 SNNGVTRNESY
+643 ESY
-654 TKVDGQWVG
+654 YYKDDVQRSETYNKVDGQWVG
-663 ENKSEEEAVTVPQF
+663 EEKREEEPVTAPHF
-677 EAFEM
+677 EVLDP
-682 QDPIACND
+682 QDPTACND
-690 EYFYPSDIDDAE
+690 EYFYPYDGDEEEDVFPNSTTNST
-702 YVYPVH
+702 Y
-708 SNNTQWG
+708 WG
-715 WKDGKWAVHLQHAT
+715 WKDGQWVVTSQNNIVY
-729 AFSQP
+729 SQP
-734 DANTL
+734 DDNTL
-739 TQTDTYIYDE
+739 VQITTYLSDQTADNRDPRYEKETYYD
-749 SAYNSGSKYTKR
+749 SR
-761 VTTFTKKRDSR
+761 KRDSR
-772 HYLVET
+772 NNLVEHKYGST
-778 TRIYDMVSKDD
+778 ILEIYDGTTTQNSQSEV
-789 KSIDMDE
+789 IDS
-796 TTETF
+796 
-801 TTYTYSDEGLL
+801 YTYNDEGLL
-812 TSVTEKTYLTD
+812 TSHKHEEYSGQASD
-823 RAAAAE
+823 AS
-829 ASAASAVQVARAAAT
+829 ASAARAAGT
-844 RVLRSTVVTN
+844 LQLTRSTVTN

-860 DVVNGITAPTA
+860 NVVNGITSATA
-871 DAAKPAFA
+871 DAAKPAFS

>member
-18 CATAQTHQALP
+18 CATAQTHQTLP

-35 KAQQI
+35 KAQQL

-48 AEAQRPDTKPTYAIR
+48 AEAQRPDTKPTYAIS

-89 KTLLTSWSKAIDSYT
+89 KTLLTSWSKTENNGT

-135 ATGAKWTMKLVRRQT
+135 ASGAKWTTKLVRRQT

-164 DANGHVTKKSIYDNR
+164 DANGRVTKKSIYDNR
-179 YGDKDLT
+179 YGEKDLT
-186 LKEEYEYDYSQ
+186 LKEEYEYDYGQ

-204 KSVSYDLYDGVN
+204 KSVSYDLYDGVI

-233 IEVVYI
+233 IEVVYY

-251 TDYIIKKYSKKDRTD
+251 TNYIIKKYSKNDNGD
-266 WELSSEEYH
+266 WELSGEEYH
-275 YYSAEGRDLGQM
+275 YYSAEGRNLGQM
-287 KCYYAN
+287 ECSFAH
-293 GTIYDGSGNR
+293 GTIYNGSGNM

-327 EPTNTW
+327 VPTNTW
-333 VYNDKKVYSNNYEL
+333 VYNGKKVYSNNYEL
-347 PKTQANGDFSY
+347 PKTQANGDFSC
-358 KRYRYDTS
+358 KRYKYDTS
-366 KGAWVLMTAQTG
+366 KGAWVLTTAQTG
-378 TWTPEGLLQETY
+378 TWTPEGLLQKTY
-390 EEYDNGELD
+390 EEYENGELE
-399 WRETGLH
+399 WSETGLY

-415 GYVLPFK
+415 GCVLPFK

-427 IETDMKGVD
+427 IETDIAGVD

-455 IYKDG
+455 IYKNG

-468 AVPEKQIYEEWK
+468 AVPNAKIYEEWK
-480 NGKWVAVT
+480 GGKWVDVT
-488 TDLMIGDGANHMEV
+488 SDLMIGDGANHMEV

-536 ESYNTMTNKID
+536 ESYNTMTNKVD

-565 EYSTSSTSSQ
+565 EYSSTTSSQ
-575 IIWGE
+575 ITWGE
-580 KYVTYPTGKQ
+580 KYVTYPTGKRI
-590 VIYRWDNDAQEF
+590 IYRWDTDTQEF

-620 QTTIFREIDDNGNVV
+620 RTTIYREIDDNGNVV
-635 ETRKDVYY
+635 ETRK
-643 SNNGVTRNESY
+643 ESY
-654 TKVDGQWVG
+654 YDKDGASRREIYSKVDGQWVG
-663 ENKSEEEAVTVPQF
+663 EQKSEEEPVTRPQF
-677 EAFEM
+677 EVLDL

-690 EYFYPSDIDDAE
+690 EYFYPSDIDDE
-702 YVYPVH
+702 VDVFPSSTTNYT
-708 SNNTQWG
+708 NWG
-715 WKDGKWAVHLQHAT
+715 WKDGQWVLREQMAT
-729 AFSQP
+729 VYSQP
-734 DANTL
+734 DDNTL
-739 TQTDTYIYDE
+739 VMTTTSISDQTVDNRGPRYE
-749 SAYNSGSKYTKR
+749 KYTNFDSR
-761 VTTFTKKRDSR
+761 KRDSR
-772 HYLVET
+772 NNLVEHKYGT
-778 TRIYDMVSKDD
+778 TILEIYDGTTTQNSQ
-789 KSIDMDE
+789 SEIIDS
-796 TTETF
+796 
-801 TTYTYSDEGLL
+801 YTYNDEGLL
-812 TSVTEKTYLTD
+812 TSHKHEEYSGQ
-823 RAAAAE
+823 
-829 ASAASAVQVARAAAT
+829 ASDASVSAARAASS
-844 RVLRSTVVTN
+844 LQLKRSTITN

-860 DVVNGITAPTA
+860 DVVNGITATTA
-871 DAAKPAFA
+871 DAPKPAFA
-879 VSGRT
+879 VSGRS

-899 DGQLVATSATGHVE
+899 DGQLVATSATGQVE
-913 APANGAFIAVSG
+913 APADGIFIAVSG

>member
-18 CATAQTHQALP
+18 CATAQTHQTLP

-35 KAQQI
+35 KAQQL

-48 AEAQRPDTKPTYAIR
+48 AEAQRPDTKPTYALP

-75 AKTQRAEKADEMVK
+75 AKTQRAKKADEMVK

-135 ATGAKWTMKLVRRQT
+135 ASGAKWTTKLVRRQT

-164 DANGHVTKKSIYDNR
+164 DANGHVTKRSIYDNR

-186 LKEEYEYDYSQ
+186 LKEEYEYDYGQ

-204 KSVSYDLYDGVN
+204 KSVSYDMYDGIN

-233 IEVVYI
+233 IEVVYY

-251 TDYIIKKYSKKDRTD
+251 TNYIIKKYSKNDNGD
-266 WELSSEEYH
+266 WELSGEEYH

-287 KCYYAN
+287 ECSFAH
-293 GTIYDGSGNR
+293 GTIYNGSGNM

-327 EPTNTW
+327 VPTNTW
-333 VYNDKKVYSNNYEL
+333 VYNGKKVYSNNYEL
-347 PKTQANGDFSY
+347 PKTQANGDFSC
-358 KRYRYDTS
+358 KRYKYDTS
-366 KGAWVLMTAQTG
+366 KGAWVLTSAQTG
-378 TWTPEGLLQETY
+378 TWIPEGLLQKNY
-390 EEYDNGELD
+390 EEYENGELE
-399 WRETGLH
+399 WSETGLY

-415 GYVLPFK
+415 GCVLPFK

-427 IETDMKGVD
+427 IETDITGVD

-468 AVPEKQIYEEWK
+468 AVPNAKIYEEWK
-480 NGKWVAVT
+480 GGKWVDVT
-488 TDLMIGDGANHMEV
+488 SDLMIGDGANHMEV

-536 ESYNTMTNKID
+536 ESYNTMTNKVD

-565 EYSTSSTSSQ
+565 EYSSSTTSSQ
-575 IIWGE
+575 ITWGE
-580 KYVTYPTGKQ
+580 KYVTYPTGKRI
-590 VIYRWDNDAQEF
+590 IYRWDTDTQEF

-620 QTTIFREIDDNGNVV
+620 RTTIYREIDDNGNVV
-635 ETRKDVYY
+635 ETRK
-643 SNNGVTRNESY
+643 ESY
-654 TKVDGQWVG
+654 YDKDGASRREIYSKVDGQWVG
-663 ENKSEEEAVTVPQF
+663 EQKSEEEPVTRPQF
-677 EAFEM
+677 EVLDL

-690 EYFYPSDIDDAE
+690 EYFYPSDIDDE
-702 YVYPVH
+702 VDVFPSSSTNH
-708 SNNTQWG
+708 TSWG
-715 WKDGKWAVHLQHAT
+715 WKDGQWVLRDQMAT
-729 AFSQP
+729 VYSQP
-734 DANTL
+734 DDNTL
-739 TQTDTYIYDE
+739 VQTTTYISDKTVDNRGSRYEKETYYD
-749 SAYNSGSKYTKR
+749 SR
-761 VTTFTKKRDSR
+761 KRDSR
-772 HYLVET
+772 KNLVEHKYGST
-778 TRIYDMVSKDD
+778 ILEIYDGTTTQNSQSEV
-789 KSIDMDE
+789 IDS
-796 TTETF
+796 
-801 TTYTYSDEGLL
+801 YTYNDEGLL
-812 TSVTEKTYLTD
+812 TSHKHEEYSGQASD
-823 RAAAAE
+823 AS
-829 ASAASAVQVARAAAT
+829 ASAARAAGT
-844 RVLRSTVVTN
+844 LQLKRSTVTN

-860 DVVNGITAPTA
+860 DVVNGITATTA
-871 DAAKPAFA
+871 DATKPAFA

-884 VSVAGKAAA
+884 VSAVGKSAA

>member
-35 KAQQI
+35 KAQQL
-40 FKKANSNR
+40 FKKANSR
-48 AEAQRPDTKPTYAIR
+48 AEAQRPDTKPTYALP

-89 KTLLTSWSKAIDSYT
+89 KTLLTGWSKTENNGT

-135 ATGAKWTMKLVRRQT
+135 ATGAKWTTKLVRRQT

-164 DANGHVTKKSIYDNR
+164 DANGHVTKRSIYDNR
-179 YGDKDLT
+179 YGEKDLT
-186 LKEEYEYDYSQ
+186 LKEEYEYDYGQ

-204 KSVSYDLYDGVN
+204 KSVSYDMYDGIN

-233 IEVVYI
+233 IEVVYY

-251 TDYIIKKYSKKDRTD
+251 TNYIIKKYSKKDRTD
-266 WELSSEEYH
+266 WELSREEYH

-287 KCYYAN
+287 ECSYAN
-293 GTIYDGSGNR
+293 GTIYNGSGNR

-333 VYNDKKVYSNNYEL
+333 VYNGKKVYSNNYEL
-347 PKTQANGDFSY
+347 PKTQANGDFSN
-358 KRYRYDTS
+358 KRYKYDTS
-366 KGAWVLMTAQTG
+366 KGAWVLTAAQTG

-390 EEYDNGELD
+390 EEYENGELE
-399 WRETGLH
+399 WRETGLY

-427 IETDMKGVD
+427 IETDIAGVD

-460 KDSGSYDS
+460 KDSGSDS
-468 AVPEKQIYEEWK
+468 YESTVPEEHIYEELK
-480 NGKWVAVT
+480 NGKWVTVT
-488 TDLMIGDGANHMEV
+488 TDLLIGDGDNHLEV

-519 LHTEHVVYTYLD
+519 FHTEHVVYTYLD

-536 ESYNTMTNKID
+536 ESYDTETNKVD

-552 TVDAANVVTYINY
+552 TIDAANVVTYINY
-565 EYSTSSTSSQ
+565 EYNSSGK

-580 KYVTYPTGKQ
+580 KCVTYPTGKQ
-590 VIYRWDNDAQEF
+590 LYYKWSSDLQDYQLVS
-602 VMDATTVNSLTS
+602 TTAKTLTT

-620 QTTIFREIDDNGNVV
+620 KTSIYRYVDDNGNVV
-635 ETRKDVYY
+635 ETRK
-643 SNNGVTRNESY
+643 ESY
-654 TKVDGQWVG
+654 YYKDDVQRSETYNKVDGQWVG
-663 ENKSEEEAVTVPQF
+663 EEKREEEPVTAPHF
-677 EAFEM
+677 EVLDP
-682 QDPIACND
+682 QDPTACND
-690 EYFYPSDIDDAE
+690 EYFYPYDGDEEEDVFPNSTTNST
-702 YVYPVH
+702 Y
-708 SNNTQWG
+708 WG
-715 WKDGKWAVHLQHAT
+715 WKDGQWVVTSQNNIVY
-729 AFSQP
+729 SQP
-734 DANTL
+734 DDNTL
-739 TQTDTYIYDE
+739 VQTTTYLSDQTADNRDPRYEKETYYD
-749 SAYNSGSKYTKR
+749 SR
-761 VTTFTKKRDSR
+761 KRDSR
-772 HYLVET
+772 NNLVEHKYGST
-778 TRIYDMVSKDD
+778 ILEIYDGTTTQNSQSEV
-789 KSIDMDE
+789 IDS
-796 TTETF
+796 
-801 TTYTYSDEGLL
+801 YTYNDEGLL
-812 TSVTEKTYLTD
+812 TSHKHEEYSGQASD
-823 RAAAAE
+823 AS
-829 ASAASAVQVARAAAT
+829 ASAARAAGT
-844 RVLRSTVVTN
+844 LQLTRSTVTN

-860 DVVNGITAPTA
+860 NVVNGIIATTA
-871 DAAKPAFA
+871 DAAKPAFS

>member
-35 KAQQI
+35 KAQQL
-40 FKKANSNR
+40 FKKANSR
-48 AEAQRPDTKPTYAIR
+48 AEAQRPDTKPTYALL

-75 AKTQRAEKADEMVK
+75 AKTQRTEKADEMVK
-89 KTLLTSWSKAIDSYT
+89 KTLLTGWSKTENNGT

-135 ATGAKWTMKLVRRQT
+135 ATGAKWTTKLVRRQT

-164 DANGHVTKKSIYDNR
+164 DANGHVTKRSIYDNR

-186 LKEEYEYDYSQ
+186 LKEEYEYDYGQ

-204 KSVSYDLYDGVN
+204 KSVSYDMYDGIN

-233 IEVVYI
+233 IEVVYY

-251 TDYIIKKYSKKDRTD
+251 TNYIIKKYSKNDNGD
-266 WELSSEEYH
+266 WELSGEEYH

-287 KCYYAN
+287 ECSYAN
-293 GTIYDGSGNR
+293 GTIYNGSGNR

-333 VYNDKKVYSNNYEL
+333 VYNGKKVYSNNYEL
-347 PKTQANGDFSY
+347 PKTQANGDFSN
-358 KRYRYDTS
+358 KRYKYDTS
-366 KGAWVLMTAQTG
+366 KGAWVLTAAQTG

-390 EEYDNGELD
+390 EEYENGELE
-399 WRETGLH
+399 WRETGLY

-427 IETDMKGVD
+427 IETDIAGVD

-460 KDSGSYDS
+460 KDSGSDS
-468 AVPEKQIYEEWK
+468 YESTVPEEHIYEELK
-480 NGKWVAVT
+480 NGKWVTVT
-488 TDLMIGDGANHMEV
+488 TDLLIGDGDNHLEV

-519 LHTEHVVYTYLD
+519 FHTEHVVYTYLD

-536 ESYNTMTNKID
+536 ESYDTETNKVD

-552 TVDAANVVTYINY
+552 TIDAANVVTYINY
-565 EYSTSSTSSQ
+565 EYNSSGK

-580 KYVTYPTGKQ
+580 KCVTYPTGKQ
-590 VIYRWDNDAQEF
+590 LYYKWSSDLQDYQLVS
-602 VMDATTVNSLTS
+602 TTAKTLTT

-620 QTTIFREIDDNGNVV
+620 KTSIYRYVDDNGNVV
-635 ETRKDVYY
+635 ETRK
-643 SNNGVTRNESY
+643 ESY
-654 TKVDGQWVG
+654 YYKDDVQRSETYNKVDGQWVG
-663 ENKSEEEAVTVPQF
+663 EEKREEEPVTAPHF
-677 EAFEM
+677 EVLDP
-682 QDPIACND
+682 QDPTACND
-690 EYFYPSDIDDAE
+690 EYFYPYDGDEEEDVFPNSTTNST
-702 YVYPVH
+702 Y
-708 SNNTQWG
+708 WG
-715 WKDGKWAVHLQHAT
+715 WKDGQWVVTSQNNIVY
-729 AFSQP
+729 SQP
-734 DANTL
+734 DDNTL
-739 TQTDTYIYDE
+739 VQTTTYLSDQTADNRDPRYEKETNYD
-749 SAYNSGSKYTKR
+749 SR
-761 VTTFTKKRDSR
+761 KRDSR
-772 HYLVET
+772 NNLIEHKYGSTVLN
-778 TRIYDMVSKDD
+778 IYDGTTTQNWQYEI
-789 KSIDMDE
+789 IDS
-796 TTETF
+796 
-801 TTYTYSDEGLL
+801 YTYNDEGLL
-812 TSVTEKTYLTD
+812 TSHKHEEFRGQGSD
-823 RAAAAE
+823 AS
-829 ASAASAVQVARAAAT
+829 ASAARAA
-844 RVLRSTVVTN
+844 STLQLTSSIITN
-854 YYYTEL
+854 YYYAEF
-860 DVVNGITAPTA
+860 DVVNGITSATA

-879 VSGRT
+879 VNGRT
-884 VSVAGKAAA
+884 VSAVGKAAA

>member
-35 KAQQI
+35 KAQQL
-40 FKKANSNR
+40 FKKANSSR
-48 AEAQRPDTKPTYAIR
+48 PAAQRPDTKTTYALP

-75 AKTQRAEKADEMVK
+75 AKTQRTEKADEMVK
-89 KTLLTSWSKAIDSYT
+89 KTLLTGWSKTENNGT

-135 ATGAKWTMKLVRRQT
+135 ASGAKWTSKLVRRQT

-164 DANGHVTKKSIYDNR
+164 DANGHVTKRSIYDNR

-186 LKEEYEYDYSQ
+186 LKEEYEYDYGQ

-204 KSVSYDLYDGVN
+204 KSVSYDMYDGIN

-233 IEVVYI
+233 IEVVYY

-251 TDYIIKKYSKKDRTD
+251 TNYIIKKYSKNDNGD
-266 WELSSEEYH
+266 WELSREEYH

-287 KCYYAN
+287 ECSYAN
-293 GTIYDGSGNR
+293 GTIYNGSGNR

-333 VYNDKKVYSNNYEL
+333 VYNGKKVYSNNYEL
-347 PKTQANGDFSY
+347 PKTQANGDFSN
-358 KRYRYDTS
+358 KRYKYDTS
-366 KGAWVLMTAQTG
+366 KGAWVLTAAQTG

-390 EEYDNGELD
+390 EEYENGELE
-399 WRETGLH
+399 WRETGLY

-427 IETDMKGVD
+427 IETDIAGVD

-460 KDSGSYDS
+460 KDSGSDS
-468 AVPEKQIYEEWK
+468 YESTVPEEHIYEELK
-480 NGKWVAVT
+480 NGKWVTVT
-488 TDLMIGDGANHMEV
+488 TDLLIGDGDNHLEV

-519 LHTEHVVYTYLD
+519 FHTEHVVYTYLD

-536 ESYNTMTNKID
+536 ESYDTETNKVD

-552 TVDAANVVTYINY
+552 TIDAANVVTYINY
-565 EYSTSSTSSQ
+565 EYNSSGK

-580 KYVTYPTGKQ
+580 KCVTYPTGKQ
-590 VIYRWDNDAQEF
+590 LYYKWSSDLQDYQLVS
-602 VMDATTVNSLTS
+602 TTAKTLTT

-620 QTTIFREIDDNGNVV
+620 KTSIYRYVDDNGNVV
-635 ETRKDVYY
+635 ETRK
-643 SNNGVTRNESY
+643 ESY
-654 TKVDGQWVG
+654 YYKDDVQRSETYNKVDGQWVG
-663 ENKSEEEAVTVPQF
+663 EEKREEEPVTAPHF
-677 EAFEM
+677 EVLDP
-682 QDPIACND
+682 QDPTACND
-690 EYFYPSDIDDAE
+690 EYFYPYDGDEEEDVFPNSTTNST
-702 YVYPVH
+702 Y
-708 SNNTQWG
+708 WG
-715 WKDGKWAVHLQHAT
+715 WKDGQWVVTSQNNIVY
-729 AFSQP
+729 SQP
-734 DANTL
+734 DDNTL
-739 TQTDTYIYDE
+739 VQTTTYLSDQTADNRDPRYEKETYYD
-749 SAYNSGSKYTKR
+749 SR
-761 VTTFTKKRDSR
+761 KRDSR
-772 HYLVET
+772 NNLVEHKYGST
-778 TRIYDMVSKDD
+778 ILEIYDGTTTQNSQSEV
-789 KSIDMDE
+789 IDS
-796 TTETF
+796 
-801 TTYTYSDEGLL
+801 YTYNDEGLL
-812 TSVTEKTYLTD
+812 ISHKHEEYSGQASD
-823 RAAAAE
+823 AS
-829 ASAASAVQVARAAAT
+829 ASAARAAGT
-844 RVLRSTVVTN
+844 LQLTRSTVTN

-860 DVVNGITAPTA
+860 NVVNGITATTA
-871 DAAKPAFA
+871 DAAKPAFS

>member
-35 KAQQI
+35 KVQQL
-40 FKKANSNR
+40 FKKANSR
-48 AEAQRPDTKPTYAIR
+48 AEAQRPDTKPTYALP

-75 AKTQRAEKADEMVK
+75 AKTQRTEKADEMVK
-89 KTLLTSWSKAIDSYT
+89 KTLLTGWSKTENNGT

-135 ATGAKWTMKLVRRQT
+135 ATGAKWTKKLVRRQT

-164 DANGHVTKKSIYDNR
+164 DANGHVTKRSIYDNR

-186 LKEEYEYDYSQ
+186 LKEEYEYDYGQ

-204 KSVSYDLYDGVN
+204 KSVSYDLYDGIN

-233 IEVVYI
+233 IEVVYY

-251 TDYIIKKYSKKDRTD
+251 TNYIIKKYSKNENGD
-266 WELSSEEYH
+266 WELSGEEYH

-287 KCYYAN
+287 ECSYAN
-293 GTIYDGSGNR
+293 GTIYNGSGNM

-333 VYNDKKVYSNNYEL
+333 VYNGKKVYSNNYEL
-347 PKTQANGDFSY
+347 PKTQANGDFSN
-358 KRYRYDTS
+358 KRYKYDTS
-366 KGAWVLMTAQTG
+366 KGAWVLTAAQTG

-390 EEYDNGELD
+390 EEYENGELE
-399 WRETGLH
+399 WRETGLY

-427 IETDMKGVD
+427 IETDIAGVD

-460 KDSGSYDS
+460 KDSGSDS
-468 AVPEKQIYEEWK
+468 YESTVPEEHIYEELK
-480 NGKWVAVT
+480 NGKWVTVT
-488 TDLMIGDGANHMEV
+488 TDLLIGDGDNHLEV

-519 LHTEHVVYTYLD
+519 FHTEHVVYTYLD

-536 ESYNTMTNKID
+536 ESYDTETNKVD

-552 TVDAANVVTYINY
+552 TIDAANVVTYINY
-565 EYSTSSTSSQ
+565 EYNSSGK

-580 KYVTYPTGKQ
+580 KCVTYPTGKQ
-590 VIYRWDNDAQEF
+590 LYYKWSSDLQDYQLVS
-602 VMDATTVNSLTS
+602 TTAKTLTT

-620 QTTIFREIDDNGNVV
+620 KTSIYRYVDDNGNVV
-635 ETRKDVYY
+635 ETRK
-643 SNNGVTRNESY
+643 ESY
-654 TKVDGQWVG
+654 YYKDDVQRSETYNKVDGQWVG
-663 ENKSEEEAVTVPQF
+663 EEKREEEPVTAPHF
-677 EAFEM
+677 EVLDP
-682 QDPIACND
+682 QDPTACND
-690 EYFYPSDIDDAE
+690 EYFYPYDGDEEEDVFPNSTTNST
-702 YVYPVH
+702 Y
-708 SNNTQWG
+708 WG
-715 WKDGKWAVHLQHAT
+715 WKDGQWVVTSQNNIVY
-729 AFSQP
+729 SQP
-734 DANTL
+734 DDNTL
-739 TQTDTYIYDE
+739 VQTTTYLSDQTADNRDPRYEKETYYD
-749 SAYNSGSKYTKR
+749 SR
-761 VTTFTKKRDSR
+761 KRDSR
-772 HYLVET
+772 NNLVEHKYGST
-778 TRIYDMVSKDD
+778 ILEIYDGTTTQNSQSEV
-789 KSIDMDE
+789 IDS
-796 TTETF
+796 
-801 TTYTYSDEGLL
+801 YTYNDEGLL
-812 TSVTEKTYLTD
+812 TSHKHEEYSGQASD
-823 RAAAAE
+823 AS
-829 ASAASAVQVARAAAT
+829 ASAARAAGT
-844 RVLRSTVVTN
+844 LQLTRSTVTN

-860 DVVNGITAPTA
+860 NVVNGITATTA
-871 DAAKPAFA
+871 NAAKPAFS

>member
-35 KAQQI
+35 KAQQL
-40 FKKANSNR
+40 FKKANSSR
-48 AEAQRPDTKPTYAIR
+48 PAAQRPDTKTTYALP

-135 ATGAKWTMKLVRRQT
+135 ATGAKWTTKLVRRQT

-164 DANGHVTKKSIYDNR
+164 DANGHVTKRSIYDNR

-186 LKEEYEYDYSQ
+186 LKEEYEYDYGQ

-204 KSVSYDLYDGVN
+204 KSVSYDMYDGIN

-233 IEVVYI
+233 IEVVYY

-251 TDYIIKKYSKKDRTD
+251 TNYIIKKYSKKDRTD
-266 WELSSEEYH
+266 WELSREEYH

-287 KCYYAN
+287 ECSYAN
-293 GTIYDGSGNR
+293 GTIYNGSGNR

-333 VYNDKKVYSNNYEL
+333 VYNSKKVYSNNYEL
-347 PKTQANGDFSY
+347 PKTQANGDFSN
-358 KRYRYDTS
+358 KRYKYDTS
-366 KGAWVLMTAQTG
+366 KGAWVLTAAQTG

-390 EEYDNGELD
+390 EEYENGELE
-399 WRETGLH
+399 WRETGLY

-427 IETDMKGVD
+427 IETDIAGVD

-468 AVPEKQIYEEWK
+468 AVPNEKIYEEWK

-510 TQWDEYENG
+510 TQWDEYEEG

-536 ESYNTMTNKID
+536 ESYDTETNKVD

-552 TVDAANVVTYINY
+552 TIDAANVVTYINY
-565 EYSTSSTSSQ
+565 EYNSSGK

-580 KYVTYPTGKQ
+580 KCVTYPTGKQ
-590 VIYRWDNDAQEF
+590 LYYKWSSDLQDYQLVS
-602 VMDATTVNSLTS
+602 TTAKTLTT

-620 QTTIFREIDDNGNVV
+620 KTSIYRYVDDNGNVV
-635 ETRKDVYY
+635 ETRK
-643 SNNGVTRNESY
+643 ESY
-654 TKVDGQWVG
+654 YYKDDVQRSETYNKVDGQWVG
-663 ENKSEEEAVTVPQF
+663 EEKREEEPVTAPHF
-677 EAFEM
+677 EVLDP
-682 QDPIACND
+682 QDPTACND
-690 EYFYPSDIDDAE
+690 EYFYPYDGDEEEDVFPNSTTNST
-702 YVYPVH
+702 Y
-708 SNNTQWG
+708 WG
-715 WKDGKWAVHLQHAT
+715 WKDGQWVVTSQNNIVY
-729 AFSQP
+729 SQP
-734 DANTL
+734 DDNTL
-739 TQTDTYIYDE
+739 VQTTTYLSDQTADNRDPRYEKETYYD
-749 SAYNSGSKYTKR
+749 SR
-761 VTTFTKKRDSR
+761 KRDSR
-772 HYLVET
+772 NNLVEHKYGST
-778 TRIYDMVSKDD
+778 ILNIYDGTTTLNWQSEI
-789 KSIDMDE
+789 IDS
-796 TTETF
+796 
-801 TTYTYSDEGLL
+801 YTYNDEGLL
-812 TSVTEKTYLTD
+812 TSHKHEEYSGQASD
-823 RAAAAE
+823 AS
-829 ASAASAVQVARAAAT
+829 ASAARAAGT
-844 RVLRSTVVTN
+844 LQLTRSTVTN

-860 DVVNGITAPTA
+860 NVVNGITATTA
-871 DAAKPAFA
+871 DAAKPAFS

>member
-35 KAQQI
+35 KAQQL
-40 FKKANSNR
+40 FKKANSR
-48 AEAQRPDTKPTYAIR
+48 AEAQRPDTKPTYALP

-75 AKTQRAEKADEMVK
+75 AKTQRTEKADEMVK
-89 KTLLTSWSKAIDSYT
+89 KTLLTGWSKTENNGT

-135 ATGAKWTMKLVRRQT
+135 ATGAKWTTKLVRRQT

-164 DANGHVTKKSIYDNR
+164 DANGHVTKRSIYDNR

-186 LKEEYEYDYSQ
+186 LKEEYEYDYGQ

-204 KSVSYDLYDGVN
+204 KSVSYDMYDGIN

-233 IEVVYI
+233 IEVVYY

-251 TDYIIKKYSKKDRTD
+251 TNYIIKKYSKNDNGD
-266 WELSSEEYH
+266 WELSGEEYH

-287 KCYYAN
+287 ECSYAN
-293 GTIYDGSGNR
+293 GTIYNGSGNR

-333 VYNDKKVYSNNYEL
+333 VYNGKKVYSNNYEL
-347 PKTQANGDFSY
+347 PKTQANGDFSC
-358 KRYRYDTS
+358 KRYKYDTS
-366 KGAWVLMTAQTG
+366 KGAWVLTAAQTG

-390 EEYDNGELD
+390 EEYENGELE
-399 WRETGLH
+399 WRETGLY

-427 IETDMKGVD
+427 IETDIAGVD

-448 VTRRLRA
+448 VTRQLRA

-460 KDSGSYDS
+460 KDSGDDAYEST
-468 AVPEKQIYEEWK
+468 VPEEVIYEELK
-480 NGKWVAVT
+480 NGKWVTVT
-488 TDLMIGDGANHMEV
+488 TDLLIGDGDNHLEV
-502 KFNAKGQM
+502 KFNDKGQM

-519 LHTEHVVYTYLD
+519 FHTEHVVYTYLD

-536 ESYNTMTNKID
+536 ESYDTETNKVD

-552 TVDAANVVTYINY
+552 TIDAANVVTYINY
-565 EYSTSSTSSQ
+565 EYNSSGK

-580 KYVTYPTGKQ
+580 KCVTYPTGKQ
-590 VIYRWDNDAQEF
+590 LYYKWSSDLQDYQLVS
-602 VMDATTVNSLTS
+602 TTAKTLTT

-620 QTTIFREIDDNGNVV
+620 KTSIYRYVDDNGNVV
-635 ETRKDVYY
+635 ETRK
-643 SNNGVTRNESY
+643 ESY
-654 TKVDGQWVG
+654 YYKDDVQRSETYNKVDGQWVG
-663 ENKSEEEAVTVPQF
+663 EEKREEEPVTAPHF
-677 EAFEM
+677 EVLDP
-682 QDPIACND
+682 QDPTACND
-690 EYFYPSDIDDAE
+690 EYFYPYDGDEEEDVFPNSTTNST
-702 YVYPVH
+702 Y
-708 SNNTQWG
+708 WG
-715 WKDGKWAVHLQHAT
+715 WKDGQWVVTSQNNIVY
-729 AFSQP
+729 SQP
-734 DANTL
+734 DDNTL
-739 TQTDTYIYDE
+739 VQTTTYLSDQTADNRDPRYEKETYYD
-749 SAYNSGSKYTKR
+749 SR
-761 VTTFTKKRDSR
+761 KRDSR
-772 HYLVET
+772 NNLVEHKYGST
-778 TRIYDMVSKDD
+778 ILEIYDGTTTQNSQSEV
-789 KSIDMDE
+789 IDS
-796 TTETF
+796 
-801 TTYTYSDEGLL
+801 YTYNDEGLL
-812 TSVTEKTYLTD
+812 ISHKHEEYSGQASD
-823 RAAAAE
+823 AS
-829 ASAASAVQVARAAAT
+829 ASAARAAGT
-844 RVLRSTVVTN
+844 LQLTRSTVTN

-860 DVVNGITAPTA
+860 NVVNGITATTA
-871 DAAKPAFA
+871 DAAKPAFS

>member
-35 KAQQI
+35 KAQQL
-40 FKKANSNR
+40 FKKANSR
-48 AEAQRPDTKPTYAIR
+48 AEAQRPDTKPTYALP

-75 AKTQRAEKADEMVK
+75 AKTQRTEKADEMVK
-89 KTLLTSWSKAIDSYT
+89 KTLLTGWSKTENNGT

-135 ATGAKWTMKLVRRQT
+135 ATGAKWTTKLVRRQT

-164 DANGHVTKKSIYDNR
+164 DANGHVTKRSIYDNR

-186 LKEEYEYDYSQ
+186 LKEEYEYDYGQ

-204 KSVSYDLYDGVN
+204 KSVSYDLYDGIN

-233 IEVVYI
+233 IEVVYY

-251 TDYIIKKYSKKDRTD
+251 TNYIIKKYSKKDRTD
-266 WELSSEEYH
+266 WELSREEYH

-287 KCYYAN
+287 ECSYAN
-293 GTIYDGSGNR
+293 GTIYNGSGNR

-333 VYNDKKVYSNNYEL
+333 VYNGKKVYSNNYEL
-347 PKTQANGDFSY
+347 PKTQANGDFSC
-358 KRYRYDTS
+358 KRYKYDTS
-366 KGAWVLMTAQTG
+366 KGAWVLTAAQTG

-390 EEYDNGELD
+390 EEYENGELE
-399 WRETGLH
+399 WRETGLY

-427 IETDMKGVD
+427 IETDIAGVD

-460 KDSGSYDS
+460 KDSGSDS
-468 AVPEKQIYEEWK
+468 YESTVPEEHIYEELK
-480 NGKWVAVT
+480 NGKWVTVT
-488 TDLMIGDGANHMEV
+488 TDLLIGDGDNHLEV

-519 LHTEHVVYTYLD
+519 FHTEHVVYTYLD

-536 ESYNTMTNKID
+536 ESYDTETNKVD

-552 TVDAANVVTYINY
+552 TIDAANVVTYINY
-565 EYSTSSTSSQ
+565 EYNSSGK

-580 KYVTYPTGKQ
+580 KCVTYPTGKQ
-590 VIYRWDNDAQEF
+590 LYYKWSSDLQDYQLVS
-602 VMDATTVNSLTS
+602 TTAKTLTT

-620 QTTIFREIDDNGNVV
+620 KTSIYRYVDDNGNVV
-635 ETRKDVYY
+635 ETRK
-643 SNNGVTRNESY
+643 ESY
-654 TKVDGQWVG
+654 YYKDDVQRSETYNKVDGQWVG
-663 ENKSEEEAVTVPQF
+663 EEKREEEPVTAPHF
-677 EAFEM
+677 EVLDP
-682 QDPIACND
+682 QDPTACND
-690 EYFYPSDIDDAE
+690 EYFYPYDGDEEEDVFPNSSTNST
-702 YVYPVH
+702 Y
-708 SNNTQWG
+708 WG
-715 WKDGKWAVHLQHAT
+715 WKDGQWVVTSQNNIVY
-729 AFSQP
+729 SQP
-734 DANTL
+734 DDNTL
-739 TQTDTYIYDE
+739 VQTTTYLSDQTADNRDPRYEKETYYD
-749 SAYNSGSKYTKR
+749 SR
-761 VTTFTKKRDSR
+761 KRDSR
-772 HYLVET
+772 NNLVEHKYGST
-778 TRIYDMVSKDD
+778 ILEIYDGTTTQNSQSEV
-789 KSIDMDE
+789 IDS
-796 TTETF
+796 
-801 TTYTYSDEGLL
+801 YTYNDEGLL
-812 TSVTEKTYLTD
+812 TSHKHEEYSGQASD
-823 RAAAAE
+823 AS
-829 ASAASAVQVARAAAT
+829 ASAARAAGT
-844 RVLRSTVVTN
+844 LQLTRSTVTN

-860 DVVNGITAPTA
+860 NVVNGITATTA
-871 DAAKPAFA
+871 DAAKPAFS

>member
-35 KAQQI
+35 KAQQL
-40 FKKANSNR
+40 FKKANSR
-48 AEAQRPDTKPTYAIR
+48 AEAQHPDTKPTYALP

-75 AKTQRAEKADEMVK
+75 AKAQRAKKADEMVK
-89 KTLLTSWSKAIDSYT
+89 KTLLTGWSKTENNGT

-135 ATGAKWTMKLVRRQT
+135 ATGAKWTTKLVRRQT

-164 DANGHVTKKSIYDNR
+164 DANGHVTKRSIYDNR

-186 LKEEYEYDYSQ
+186 LKEEYEYDYGQ

-204 KSVSYDLYDGVN
+204 KSVSYDMYDGIN

-233 IEVVYI
+233 IEVVYY

-251 TDYIIKKYSKKDRTD
+251 TNYIIKKYSKNDNGD
-266 WELSSEEYH
+266 WELSREEYH

-287 KCYYAN
+287 ECSYAN
-293 GTIYDGSGNR
+293 GTIYNGSGNR

-333 VYNDKKVYSNNYEL
+333 VYNGKKVYSNNYEL
-347 PKTQANGDFSY
+347 PKTQANGDFSN
-358 KRYRYDTS
+358 KRYKYDTS
-366 KGAWVLMTAQTG
+366 KGAWVLTAAQTG

-390 EEYDNGELD
+390 EEYENGELE
-399 WRETGLH
+399 WRETGLY

-427 IETDMKGVD
+427 IETDIAGVD

-460 KDSGSYDS
+460 KDSGSDS
-468 AVPEKQIYEEWK
+468 YESTVPEEHIYEELK
-480 NGKWVAVT
+480 NGKWVTVT
-488 TDLMIGDGANHMEV
+488 TDLLIGDGDNHLEV

-519 LHTEHVVYTYLD
+519 FHTEHVVYTYLD

-536 ESYNTMTNKID
+536 ESYDTETNKVD

-552 TVDAANVVTYINY
+552 TIDAANVVTYINY
-565 EYSTSSTSSQ
+565 EYNSSGK

-580 KYVTYPTGKQ
+580 KCVTYPTGKQ
-590 VIYRWDNDAQEF
+590 LYYKWSSDLQDYQLVS
-602 VMDATTVNSLTS
+602 TTAKTLTT

-620 QTTIFREIDDNGNVV
+620 KTSIYRYVDDNGNVV
-635 ETRKDVYY
+635 ETRK
-643 SNNGVTRNESY
+643 ESY
-654 TKVDGQWVG
+654 YYKDDVQRSETYNKVDGQWVG
-663 ENKSEEEAVTVPQF
+663 EEKREEEPVTAPHF
-677 EAFEM
+677 EVLDP
-682 QDPIACND
+682 QDPTACND
-690 EYFYPSDIDDAE
+690 EYFYPYDGDEEEDVFPNSTTNST
-702 YVYPVH
+702 Y
-708 SNNTQWG
+708 WG
-715 WKDGKWAVHLQHAT
+715 WKDGQWVVTSQKNIVY
-729 AFSQP
+729 SQP
-734 DANTL
+734 DDNTL
-739 TQTDTYIYDE
+739 VQTTTYLSDQMADNRDPRYEKETYYD
-749 SAYNSGSKYTKR
+749 SR
-761 VTTFTKKRDSR
+761 KRDSR
-772 HYLVET
+772 NNLVEHKYGST
-778 TRIYDMVSKDD
+778 ILEIYDGTTTQNSQSEV
-789 KSIDMDE
+789 IDS
-796 TTETF
+796 
-801 TTYTYSDEGLL
+801 YTYNDEGLL
-812 TSVTEKTYLTD
+812 TSHKHEEYSGQASD
-823 RAAAAE
+823 AS
-829 ASAASAVQVARAAAT
+829 ASAARAAGT
-844 RVLRSTVVTN
+844 LQLTRSTVTN

-860 DVVNGITAPTA
+860 NVVNGITATTA
-871 DAAKPAFA
+871 DAAKPAFS

-884 VSVAGKAAA
+884 VSAVGKSAA

-899 DGQLVATSATGHVE
+899 DGQLVATSATGQVE

>member
-29 QPVPGV
+29 HPVPGV
-35 KAQQI
+35 KAQQL

-48 AEAQRPDTKPTYAIR
+48 AEAQRPDTKPTYALP

-75 AKTQRAEKADEMVK
+75 AKTQRTEKADEMVK
-89 KTLLTSWSKAIDSYT
+89 KTLLTGWSKTENNGT

-135 ATGAKWTMKLVRRQT
+135 ATGAKWTTKLVRRQT

-164 DANGHVTKKSIYDNR
+164 DANGHVTKRSIYDNR

-186 LKEEYEYDYSQ
+186 LKEEYEYDYGQ

-204 KSVSYDLYDGVN
+204 KSVSYDMYDGIN

-233 IEVVYI
+233 IEVVYY

-251 TDYIIKKYSKKDRTD
+251 TNYIIKKYSKNDNGD
-266 WELSSEEYH
+266 WELSGEEYH

-287 KCYYAN
+287 ECSYAN
-293 GTIYDGSGNR
+293 GTIYNSSGNR

-333 VYNDKKVYSNNYEL
+333 VYNGKKVYSNNYEL
-347 PKTQANGDFSY
+347 PKTQANGDFSC
-358 KRYRYDTS
+358 KRYKYDTS
-366 KGAWVLMTAQTG
+366 KGAWVLTAAQTG

-390 EEYDNGELD
+390 EEYENGELE
-399 WRETGLH
+399 WRETGLY

-427 IETDMKGVD
+427 IETDIAGVD

-460 KDSGSYDS
+460 KDSGSDS
-468 AVPEKQIYEEWK
+468 YESTVPEEHIYEELK
-480 NGKWVAVT
+480 NGKWVTVT
-488 TDLMIGDGANHMEV
+488 TDLLIGDGDNHLEV

-519 LHTEHVVYTYLD
+519 FHTEHVVYTYLD

-536 ESYNTMTNKID
+536 ESYDTETNKVD

-552 TVDAANVVTYINY
+552 TIDAANVVTYINY
-565 EYSTSSTSSQ
+565 EYNSSGK

-580 KYVTYPTGKQ
+580 KCVTYPTGKQ
-590 VIYRWDNDAQEF
+590 LYYKWSSDLQDYQLVS
-602 VMDATTVNSLTS
+602 TTAKTLTT

-620 QTTIFREIDDNGNVV
+620 KTSIYRYVDDNGNVV
-635 ETRKDVYY
+635 ETRK
-643 SNNGVTRNESY
+643 ESY
-654 TKVDGQWVG
+654 YYKDDVQRSETYNKVDGQWVG
-663 ENKSEEEAVTVPQF
+663 EEKREEEPVTAPHF
-677 EAFEM
+677 EVLDP
-682 QDPIACND
+682 QDPTACND
-690 EYFYPSDIDDAE
+690 EYFYPYDGDEEEDVFPNSTTNST
-702 YVYPVH
+702 Y
-708 SNNTQWG
+708 WG
-715 WKDGKWAVHLQHAT
+715 WKDGQWVVTSQNNIVY
-729 AFSQP
+729 SQP
-734 DANTL
+734 DDNTL
-739 TQTDTYIYDE
+739 VQTTTYLSDQTADNRDPRYEKETYYD
-749 SAYNSGSKYTKR
+749 SR
-761 VTTFTKKRDSR
+761 KRDSR
-772 HYLVET
+772 NNLVEHKYGST
-778 TRIYDMVSKDD
+778 ILEIYDGTTTQNSQSEV
-789 KSIDMDE
+789 IDS
-796 TTETF
+796 
-801 TTYTYSDEGLL
+801 YTYNDEGLL
-812 TSVTEKTYLTD
+812 TSHKHEEYSGQASD
-823 RAAAAE
+823 AS
-829 ASAASAVQVARAAAT
+829 ASAARAAGT
-844 RVLRSTVVTN
+844 LQLTRSTVTN

-860 DVVNGITAPTA
+860 NVVNGITATTA
-871 DAAKPAFA
+871 DAAKPAFS

>member
-35 KAQQI
+35 KAQQL
-40 FKKANSNR
+40 FKKANSSR
-48 AEAQRPDTKPTYAIR
+48 PAAQRPDTKTTYALP

-75 AKTQRAEKADEMVK
+75 AKTQRTEKADEMVK
-89 KTLLTSWSKAIDSYT
+89 KTLLTGWSKTENNGT

-135 ATGAKWTMKLVRRQT
+135 ASGAKWTTKLVRRQT

-164 DANGHVTKKSIYDNR
+164 DANGHVTKRSIYDNR

-186 LKEEYEYDYSQ
+186 LKEEYEYDYGQ

-204 KSVSYDLYDGVN
+204 KSVSYDMYDGIN

-233 IEVVYI
+233 IEVVYY

-251 TDYIIKKYSKKDRTD
+251 TNYIIKKYSKNDNGD
-266 WELSSEEYH
+266 WELSREEYH

-287 KCYYAN
+287 ECSYAN
-293 GTIYDGSGNR
+293 GTIYNGSGNR

-333 VYNDKKVYSNNYEL
+333 VYNGKKVYSNNYEL
-347 PKTQANGDFSY
+347 PKTQANGDFSC
-358 KRYRYDTS
+358 KRYKYDTS
-366 KGAWVLMTAQTG
+366 KGAWVLTAAQTG

-390 EEYDNGELD
+390 EEYENGELE
-399 WRETGLH
+399 WRETGLY

-427 IETDMKGVD
+427 IETDIAGVD

-460 KDSGSYDS
+460 KDSGSDS
-468 AVPEKQIYEEWK
+468 YESTVPEEHIYEELK
-480 NGKWVAVT
+480 NGKWVTVT
-488 TDLMIGDGANHMEV
+488 TDLLIGDGDNHLEV

-519 LHTEHVVYTYLD
+519 FHTEHVVYTYLD

-536 ESYNTMTNKID
+536 ESYDTETNKVD

-552 TVDAANVVTYINY
+552 TIDAANVVTYINY
-565 EYSTSSTSSQ
+565 EYNSSGK

-580 KYVTYPTGKQ
+580 KCVTYPTGKQ
-590 VIYRWDNDAQEF
+590 LYYKWSSDLQDYQLVS
-602 VMDATTVNSLTS
+602 TTAKTLTT

-620 QTTIFREIDDNGNVV
+620 KTSIYRYVDDNGNVV
-635 ETRKDVYY
+635 ETRK
-643 SNNGVTRNESY
+643 ESY
-654 TKVDGQWVG
+654 YYKDDVQRSETYNKVDGQWVG
-663 ENKSEEEAVTVPQF
+663 EEKREEEPVTAPHF
-677 EAFEM
+677 EVLDP
-682 QDPIACND
+682 QDPTACND
-690 EYFYPSDIDDAE
+690 EYFYPYDGDEEEDVFPNSTTNST
-702 YVYPVH
+702 Y
-708 SNNTQWG
+708 WG
-715 WKDGKWAVHLQHAT
+715 WKDGQWVVTSQNNIVY
-729 AFSQP
+729 SQP
-734 DANTL
+734 DDNTL
-739 TQTDTYIYDE
+739 VQTTTYLSDQTADNRDPRYEKETYYD
-749 SAYNSGSKYTKR
+749 SR
-761 VTTFTKKRDSR
+761 KRDSR
-772 HYLVET
+772 NNLVEHKYGST
-778 TRIYDMVSKDD
+778 ILEIYDGTTTQNSQSEV
-789 KSIDMDE
+789 IDS
-796 TTETF
+796 
-801 TTYTYSDEGLL
+801 YTYNDEGLL
-812 TSVTEKTYLTD
+812 TSHKHEEYSGQASD
-823 RAAAAE
+823 AS
-829 ASAASAVQVARAAAT
+829 ASAARAAGT
-844 RVLRSTVVTN
+844 LQLTRSTVTN

-860 DVVNGITAPTA
+860 NVVNGITATTA
-871 DAAKPAFA
+871 DAAKPAFS

-899 DGQLVATSATGHVE
+899 DGQLVASSVTGHVE

>member
-35 KAQQI
+35 KAQQL
-40 FKKANSNR
+40 FKKANSR
-48 AEAQRPDTKPTYAIR
+48 AEAQRPDTKPTYALL

-75 AKTQRAEKADEMVK
+75 AKTQRTEKADEMVK
-89 KTLLTSWSKAIDSYT
+89 KTLLTGWSKTENNGT

-135 ATGAKWTMKLVRRQT
+135 ATGAKWTTKLVRRQT

-164 DANGHVTKKSIYDNR
+164 DANGHVTKRSIYDNR

-186 LKEEYEYDYSQ
+186 LKEEYEYDYGQ

-204 KSVSYDLYDGVN
+204 KSVSYDMYDGIN

-233 IEVVYI
+233 IEVVYY

-251 TDYIIKKYSKKDRTD
+251 TNYIIKKYSKKDNGD
-266 WELSSEEYH
+266 WELSREEYH

-287 KCYYAN
+287 ECSYAN
-293 GTIYDGSGNR
+293 GTIYNGSGNR

-333 VYNDKKVYSNNYEL
+333 VYNGKKVYSNNYEL
-347 PKTQANGDFSY
+347 PKTQANGDFSN
-358 KRYRYDTS
+358 KRYKYDTS
-366 KGAWVLMTAQTG
+366 KGAWVLTAAQTG

-390 EEYDNGELD
+390 EEYENGELE
-399 WRETGLH
+399 WRETGLY

-427 IETDMKGVD
+427 IETDIAGVD

-460 KDSGSYDS
+460 KDSGSDS
-468 AVPEKQIYEEWK
+468 YESTVPEEHIYEELK
-480 NGKWVAVT
+480 NGKWVTVT
-488 TDLMIGDGANHMEV
+488 TDLLIGDGDNHLEV

-519 LHTEHVVYTYLD
+519 FHTEHVVYTYLD

-536 ESYNTMTNKID
+536 ESYDTETNKVD

-552 TVDAANVVTYINY
+552 TIDAANVVTYINY
-565 EYSTSSTSSQ
+565 EYNSSGK

-580 KYVTYPTGKQ
+580 KCVTYPTGKQ
-590 VIYRWDNDAQEF
+590 LYYKWSSDLQDYQLVS
-602 VMDATTVNSLTS
+602 TTAKTLTT

-620 QTTIFREIDDNGNVV
+620 KTSIYRYVDDNGNVV
-635 ETRKDVYY
+635 ETRK
-643 SNNGVTRNESY
+643 ESY
-654 TKVDGQWVG
+654 YYKDDVQRSETYNKVDGQWVG
-663 ENKSEEEAVTVPQF
+663 EEKREEEPVTAPHF
-677 EAFEM
+677 EVLDP
-682 QDPIACND
+682 QDPTACND
-690 EYFYPSDIDDAE
+690 EYFYPYDGDEEEDVFPNSTTNST
-702 YVYPVH
+702 Y
-708 SNNTQWG
+708 WG
-715 WKDGKWAVHLQHAT
+715 WKDGQWVVTSQNNIVY
-729 AFSQP
+729 SQP
-734 DANTL
+734 DDNTL
-739 TQTDTYIYDE
+739 VQTTTYLSDQTADNRDPRYEKETYYD
-749 SAYNSGSKYTKR
+749 SR
-761 VTTFTKKRDSR
+761 KRDSR
-772 HYLVET
+772 NNLVEHKYGST
-778 TRIYDMVSKDD
+778 ILEIYDGTTTQNSQSEV
-789 KSIDMDE
+789 IDS
-796 TTETF
+796 
-801 TTYTYSDEGLL
+801 YTYNDEGLL
-812 TSVTEKTYLTD
+812 TSHKHEEYSGQASD
-823 RAAAAE
+823 AS
-829 ASAASAVQVARAAAT
+829 ASAARAAGT
-844 RVLRSTVVTN
+844 LQLTRSTVTN

-860 DVVNGITAPTA
+860 NVVNGITATTA
-871 DAAKPAFA
+871 DAAKPAFS

-884 VSVAGKAAA
+884 VSAVGKSAA

>member
-35 KAQQI
+35 KAQQL
-40 FKKANSNR
+40 FKKANSR
-48 AEAQRPDTKPTYAIR
+48 AEAQRPDTKPTYALP

-75 AKTQRAEKADEMVK
+75 AKTQRTEKADEMVK
-89 KTLLTSWSKAIDSYT
+89 KTLLTGWSKTENNGT

-135 ATGAKWTMKLVRRQT
+135 ATGAKWTTKLVRRQT

-164 DANGHVTKKSIYDNR
+164 DANGHVTKRSIYDNR

-186 LKEEYEYDYSQ
+186 LKEEYEYDYGQ

-204 KSVSYDLYDGVN
+204 KSVSYDMYDGIN

-233 IEVVYI
+233 IEVVYY

-251 TDYIIKKYSKKDRTD
+251 TNYIIKKYSKNDNGD
-266 WELSSEEYH
+266 WELSGEEYH

-287 KCYYAN
+287 ECSYAN
-293 GTIYDGSGNR
+293 GTIYNGSGNR

-333 VYNDKKVYSNNYEL
+333 VYNGKKVYSNNYEL
-347 PKTQANGDFSY
+347 PKTQANGDFSN
-358 KRYRYDTS
+358 KRYKYDTS
-366 KGAWVLMTAQTG
+366 KGAWVLTAAQTG

-390 EEYDNGELD
+390 EEYENGELE
-399 WRETGLH
+399 WRETGLY

-427 IETDMKGVD
+427 IETDIAGVD

-460 KDSGSYDS
+460 KDSGSDS
-468 AVPEKQIYEEWK
+468 YESTVPEEHIYEELK
-480 NGKWVAVT
+480 NGKWVTVT
-488 TDLMIGDGANHMEV
+488 TDLLIGDGDNHLEV

-519 LHTEHVVYTYLD
+519 FHTEHVVYTYLD

-536 ESYNTMTNKID
+536 ESYDTETNKVD

-552 TVDAANVVTYINY
+552 TIDAANVVTYINY
-565 EYSTSSTSSQ
+565 EYNSSGK

-580 KYVTYPTGKQ
+580 KCVTYPTGKQ
-590 VIYRWDNDAQEF
+590 LYYKWSSDLQDYQLVS
-602 VMDATTVNSLTS
+602 TTAKTLTT

-620 QTTIFREIDDNGNVV
+620 KTSIYRYVDDNGNVV
-635 ETRKDVYY
+635 ETRK
-643 SNNGVTRNESY
+643 ESY
-654 TKVDGQWVG
+654 YYKDDVQRSETYNKVDGQWVG
-663 ENKSEEEAVTVPQF
+663 EEKREEEPVTAPHF
-677 EAFEM
+677 EVLDP
-682 QDPIACND
+682 QDPTACND
-690 EYFYPSDIDDAE
+690 EYFYPYDGDEEEDVFPNSTTNST
-702 YVYPVH
+702 Y
-708 SNNTQWG
+708 WG
-715 WKDGKWAVHLQHAT
+715 WKDGQWVVTSQNNIVY
-729 AFSQP
+729 SQP
-734 DANTL
+734 DDNTL
-739 TQTDTYIYDE
+739 VQTTTYLSDQTADNRDPRYEKETYYD
-749 SAYNSGSKYTKR
+749 SR
-761 VTTFTKKRDSR
+761 KRDSR
-772 HYLVET
+772 NNLVEHKYGST
-778 TRIYDMVSKDD
+778 ILEIYDGTTTQNSQSEV
-789 KSIDMDE
+789 IDS
-796 TTETF
+796 
-801 TTYTYSDEGLL
+801 YTYNDEGLL
-812 TSVTEKTYLTD
+812 TSHKHEEYSGQASD
-823 RAAAAE
+823 AS
-829 ASAASAVQVARAAAT
+829 ASAARAAGT
-844 RVLRSTVVTN
+844 LQLTRSTVTN

-860 DVVNGITAPTA
+860 NVVNGIIATTA
-871 DAAKPAFA
+871 DAAKPAFS

>member
-35 KAQQI
+35 KAQQL
-40 FKKANSNR
+40 FKKANSR
-48 AEAQRPDTKPTYAIR
+48 AEAQRPDTKPAYALL

-89 KTLLTSWSKAIDSYT
+89 KTLLTSWSKTENNGT

-135 ATGAKWTMKLVRRQT
+135 ASGAKWTTKLVRRQT

-164 DANGHVTKKSIYDNR
+164 DANGHVTKRSIYDNR
-179 YGDKDLT
+179 YGEKDLT
-186 LKEEYEYDYSQ
+186 LKEEYEYDYGQ

-204 KSVSYDLYDGVN
+204 KSVSYDLYDGIN

-233 IEVVYI
+233 IEVVYY

-251 TDYIIKKYSKKDRTD
+251 TNYIIKKYSKNDNGD
-266 WELSSEEYH
+266 WELSGEEYH

-287 KCYYAN
+287 ECSFAH
-293 GTIYDGSGNR
+293 GTIYNGSGNM

-327 EPTNTW
+327 VPTNTW
-333 VYNDKKVYSNNYEL
+333 VYNGKKVYSNNYEL
-347 PKTQANGDFSY
+347 PKTQANGDFSC
-358 KRYRYDTS
+358 KRYKYDTS
-366 KGAWVLMTAQTG
+366 KGAWVLTSAQTG
-378 TWTPEGLLQETY
+378 TWTPEGLLQKTY
-390 EEYDNGELD
+390 EEYENGELE
-399 WRETGLH
+399 WSETGLY

-415 GYVLPFK
+415 GCVLPFK

-427 IETDMKGVD
+427 IETDIAGVD

-455 IYKDG
+455 IYKNG

-468 AVPEKQIYEEWK
+468 AVPNAKIYEEWK
-480 NGKWVAVT
+480 GGKWVDVT
-488 TDLMIGDGANHMEV
+488 SDLMIGDGANHMEV

-536 ESYNTMTNKID
+536 ESYNTMTNKVD

-565 EYSTSSTSSQ
+565 EYSSSTTSSQ
-575 IIWGE
+575 ITWGE

-590 VIYRWDNDAQEF
+590 VIYRWDTDAQEF

-620 QTTIFREIDDNGNVV
+620 QTTIYREIDDNGNVV
-635 ETRKDVYY
+635 ETRK
-643 SNNGVTRNESY
+643 ESY
-654 TKVDGQWVG
+654 YDKDGASRREIYSKVDGQWVG
-663 ENKSEEEAVTVPQF
+663 EQKSEEEPVTRPQF
-677 EAFEM
+677 EVLDL

-690 EYFYPSDIDDAE
+690 EYFYPYDGDDE
-702 YVYPVH
+702 VDVFPSSTTNYT
-708 SNNTQWG
+708 NWG
-715 WKDGKWAVHLQHAT
+715 WKDGQWVLREQMAT
-729 AFSQP
+729 VYSQP
-734 DANTL
+734 DDNTL
-739 TQTDTYIYDE
+739 VMTTTSISDQTVDNRGPRYE
-749 SAYNSGSKYTKR
+749 KYTNFDSR
-761 VTTFTKKRDSR
+761 KRDSR
-772 HYLVET
+772 NNLVEHKYGT
-778 TRIYDMVSKDD
+778 TILEIYDGTTTQNSQ
-789 KSIDMDE
+789 SEIIDS
-796 TTETF
+796 
-801 TTYTYSDEGLL
+801 YTYNDEGLL
-812 TSVTEKTYLTD
+812 TSHKHEEYSGQ
-823 RAAAAE
+823 
-829 ASAASAVQVARAAAT
+829 ASDASVSAARAASS
-844 RVLRSTVVTN
+844 LQLKRSTITN

-860 DVVNGITAPTA
+860 DVVNGITATTA
-871 DAAKPAFA
+871 DAPKPAFA
-879 VSGRT
+879 VSGRS

-899 DGQLVATSATGHVE
+899 DGQLVATSATGQVE
-913 APANGAFIAVSG
+913 APADGIFIAVSG

>member
-18 CATAQTHQALP
+18 CATAQTYQSLP
-29 QPVPGV
+29 QPIPGV
-35 KAQQI
+35 KAQQL
-40 FKKANSNR
+40 FKKANSSR
-48 AEAQRPDTKPTYAIR
+48 PAAQRPDTKTTNAPHI
-63 TKGVRMVPLAQI
+63 KGVRMVPLAQI
-75 AKTQRAEKADEMVK
+75 AKAQRAKKADEMVK
-89 KTLLTSWSKAIDSYT
+89 KTLPTSWTKTENNGT

-135 ATGAKWTMKLVRRQT
+135 ASGAKWTTKLVRRQT

-164 DANGHVTKKSIYDNR
+164 DDNGRVTKKSVYDNR

-186 LKEEYEYDYSQ
+186 LKEEYEYDYGQ

-204 KSVSYDLYDGVN
+204 KSVSYDMYDGIN

-233 IEVVYI
+233 IEVVYS

-251 TDYIIKKYSKKDRTD
+251 TDYIIKKYSKNDNGD
-266 WELSSEEYH
+266 WELSGEEYH

-287 KCYYAN
+287 ECSFAH
-293 GTIYDGSGNR
+293 GTIYNGSGNR
-303 TELQPDTPEAGFTT
+303 TELQPDTPEVGFTT

-327 EPTNTW
+327 VPTNTW
-333 VYNDKKVYSNNYEL
+333 VYNGKKVYSNNYEL

-358 KRYRYDTS
+358 KRYKYDTS
-366 KGAWVLMTAQTG
+366 KGAWVLTTAQIG

-390 EEYDNGELD
+390 EEYENGELE
-399 WRETGLH
+399 WRETGLY

-427 IETDMKGVD
+427 IETDITGVD

-460 KDSGSYDS
+460 KDSGSDS
-468 AVPEKQIYEEWK
+468 YESTVPEEHIYEELK
-480 NGKWVAVT
+480 NGKWVTVT
-488 TDLMIGDGANHMEV
+488 TDLLIGDGDNHLEV

-519 LHTEHVVYTYLD
+519 FHTEHVVYTYLD

-536 ESYNTMTNKID
+536 ESYDTETNKVD

-552 TVDAANVVTYINY
+552 TIDAANVVTYINY
-565 EYSTSSTSSQ
+565 EYNSSGK

-580 KYVTYPTGKQ
+580 KCVTYPTGKQ
-590 VIYRWDNDAQEF
+590 LYYKWSSDLQDYQLVS
-602 VMDATTVNSLTS
+602 TTAKTLTT

-620 QTTIFREIDDNGNVV
+620 KTSIYRYVDDNGNVV
-635 ETRKDVYY
+635 ETRK
-643 SNNGVTRNESY
+643 ESY
-654 TKVDGQWVG
+654 YYKDDVQRSETYNKVDGQWVG
-663 ENKSEEEAVTVPQF
+663 EEKREEEPVTAPHF
-677 EAFEM
+677 EVLDP
-682 QDPIACND
+682 QDPTACND
-690 EYFYPSDIDDAE
+690 EYFYPYDGDEEEDVFPNSTTNST
-702 YVYPVH
+702 Y
-708 SNNTQWG
+708 WG
-715 WKDGKWAVHLQHAT
+715 WKDGQWVVTSQNNIVY
-729 AFSQP
+729 SQP
-734 DANTL
+734 DDNTL
-739 TQTDTYIYDE
+739 VQTTTYLSDQTADNRDPRYEKETYYD
-749 SAYNSGSKYTKR
+749 SR
-761 VTTFTKKRDSR
+761 KRDSR
-772 HYLVET
+772 NNLVEHKYGST
-778 TRIYDMVSKDD
+778 ILEIYDGTTTQNSQSEV
-789 KSIDMDE
+789 IDS
-796 TTETF
+796 
-801 TTYTYSDEGLL
+801 YTYNDEGLL
-812 TSVTEKTYLTD
+812 TSHKHEEYSGQASD
-823 RAAAAE
+823 AS
-829 ASAASAVQVARAAAT
+829 ASAARAAGT
-844 RVLRSTVVTN
+844 LQLTRSTVTN

-860 DVVNGITAPTA
+860 NVVNGITATTA
-871 DAAKPAFA
+871 DAAKPAFS

-899 DGQLVATSATGHVE
+899 DGQLVASSATGHVE
-913 APANGAFIAVSG
+913 APADGIFIAVSG

>member
-35 KAQQI
+35 KAQQL
-40 FKKANSNR
+40 FKKANSR
-48 AEAQRPDTKPTYAIR
+48 AEAQRPDTKPTYALP

-75 AKTQRAEKADEMVK
+75 AKTQRTEKADEMVK
-89 KTLLTSWSKAIDSYT
+89 KTLLTGWSKTENNGT

-135 ATGAKWTMKLVRRQT
+135 ATGAKWTTKLVRRQT

-164 DANGHVTKKSIYDNR
+164 DANGHVTKRSIYDNR

-186 LKEEYEYDYSQ
+186 LKEEYEYDYGQ

-204 KSVSYDLYDGVN
+204 KSVSYDMYDGIN

-233 IEVVYI
+233 IEVVYY

-251 TDYIIKKYSKKDRTD
+251 TNYIIKKYSKKDRTD
-266 WELSSEEYH
+266 WELSREEYH

-287 KCYYAN
+287 ECSYAN
-293 GTIYDGSGNR
+293 GTIYNGSGNR

-333 VYNDKKVYSNNYEL
+333 VYNGKKVYSNNYEL
-347 PKTQANGDFSY
+347 PKTQANGDFSN
-358 KRYRYDTS
+358 KRYKYDTS
-366 KGAWVLMTAQTG
+366 KGAWVLTAAQTG

-390 EEYDNGELD
+390 EEYENGELE
-399 WRETGLH
+399 WRETGLY

-427 IETDMKGVD
+427 IETDIAGVD

-460 KDSGSYDS
+460 KDSGSDS
-468 AVPEKQIYEEWK
+468 YESTVPEEHIYEELK
-480 NGKWVAVT
+480 NGKWVTVT
-488 TDLMIGDGANHMEV
+488 TDLLIGDGDNHLEV

-519 LHTEHVVYTYLD
+519 FHTEHVVYTYLD

-536 ESYNTMTNKID
+536 ESYDTETNKVD

-552 TVDAANVVTYINY
+552 TIDAANVVTYINY
-565 EYSTSSTSSQ
+565 EYNSSGK

-580 KYVTYPTGKQ
+580 KCVTYPTGKQ
-590 VIYRWDNDAQEF
+590 LYYKWSSDLQDYQLVS
-602 VMDATTVNSLTS
+602 TTAKTLTT

-620 QTTIFREIDDNGNVV
+620 KTSIYRYVDDNGNVV
-635 ETRKDVYY
+635 ETRK
-643 SNNGVTRNESY
+643 ESY
-654 TKVDGQWVG
+654 YYKDDVQRSETYNKVDGQWVG
-663 ENKSEEEAVTVPQF
+663 EEKREEEPVTAPHF
-677 EAFEM
+677 EVLDP
-682 QDPIACND
+682 QDPTACND
-690 EYFYPSDIDDAE
+690 EYFYPYDGDEEEDVFPNSTTNST
-702 YVYPVH
+702 Y
-708 SNNTQWG
+708 WG
-715 WKDGKWAVHLQHAT
+715 WKDGQWVVTSQNNIVY
-729 AFSQP
+729 SQP
-734 DANTL
+734 DDNTL
-739 TQTDTYIYDE
+739 VQTTTYLSDQTADNRDPRYEKETYYD
-749 SAYNSGSKYTKR
+749 SR
-761 VTTFTKKRDSR
+761 KRDSR
-772 HYLVET
+772 NNLVEHKYGST
-778 TRIYDMVSKDD
+778 ILEIYDGTTTQNSQSEV
-789 KSIDMDE
+789 IDS
-796 TTETF
+796 
-801 TTYTYSDEGLL
+801 YTYNDEGLL
-812 TSVTEKTYLTD
+812 TSHKHEEYSGQASD
-823 RAAAAE
+823 AS
-829 ASAASAVQVARAAAT
+829 ASAARAAGT
-844 RVLRSTVVTN
+844 LQLTRSTVTN

-860 DVVNGITAPTA
+860 NVVNGITATTA
-871 DAAKPAFA
+871 DAAKPAFS

>member
-8 MMGLALISSV
+8 MMGLALISSI

-29 QPVPGV
+29 HPVPGV
-35 KAQQI
+35 KAQQL

-48 AEAQRPDTKPTYAIR
+48 AEAQRPDTKPTYALP

-75 AKTQRAEKADEMVK
+75 AKTQRTEKADEMVK
-89 KTLLTSWSKAIDSYT
+89 KTLLTGWSKTENNGT

-135 ATGAKWTMKLVRRQT
+135 ATGAKWTTKLVRRQT

-164 DANGHVTKKSIYDNR
+164 DANGHVTKRSIYDNR

-186 LKEEYEYDYSQ
+186 LKEEYEYDYGQ

-204 KSVSYDLYDGVN
+204 KSVSYDLYDGIN

-233 IEVVYI
+233 IEVVYY

-251 TDYIIKKYSKKDRTD
+251 TNYIIKKYSKNDNGD
-266 WELSSEEYH
+266 WELSGEEYH

-287 KCYYAN
+287 ECSYAN
-293 GTIYDGSGNR
+293 GTIYNGSGNR

-333 VYNDKKVYSNNYEL
+333 VYNGKKVYSNNYEL
-347 PKTQANGDFSY
+347 PKTQANGDFSN
-358 KRYRYDTS
+358 KRYKYDTS
-366 KGAWVLMTAQTG
+366 KGAWVLTAAQTG

-390 EEYDNGELD
+390 EEYENGELE
-399 WRETGLH
+399 WRETGLY

-427 IETDMKGVD
+427 IETDIAGVD

-460 KDSGSYDS
+460 KDSGSDS
-468 AVPEKQIYEEWK
+468 YESTVPEEHIYEELK
-480 NGKWVAVT
+480 NGKWVTVT
-488 TDLMIGDGANHMEV
+488 TDLLIGDGDNHLEV

-519 LHTEHVVYTYLD
+519 FHTEHVVYTYLY

-536 ESYNTMTNKID
+536 ESYDTETNKVD

-552 TVDAANVVTYINY
+552 TIDAANVVTYINY
-565 EYSTSSTSSQ
+565 EYNSSGK

-580 KYVTYPTGKQ
+580 KCVTYPTGKQ
-590 VIYRWDNDAQEF
+590 LYYKWSSDLQDYQLVS
-602 VMDATTVNSLTS
+602 TTAKTLTT

-620 QTTIFREIDDNGNVV
+620 KTSIYRYVDDNGNVV
-635 ETRKDVYY
+635 ETRK
-643 SNNGVTRNESY
+643 ESY
-654 TKVDGQWVG
+654 YYKDDVQRSETYNKVDGQWVG
-663 ENKSEEEAVTVPQF
+663 EEKREEEPVTAPHF
-677 EAFEM
+677 EVLDP
-682 QDPIACND
+682 QDPTACND
-690 EYFYPSDIDDAE
+690 EYFYPYDGDEEEDVFPNSTTNST
-702 YVYPVH
+702 Y
-708 SNNTQWG
+708 WG
-715 WKDGKWAVHLQHAT
+715 WKDGQWVVTSQNNIVY
-729 AFSQP
+729 SQP
-734 DANTL
+734 DDNTL
-739 TQTDTYIYDE
+739 VQTTTYLSDQTADNRDPRYEKETYYD
-749 SAYNSGSKYTKR
+749 SR
-761 VTTFTKKRDSR
+761 KRDSR
-772 HYLVET
+772 NNLVEHKYGST
-778 TRIYDMVSKDD
+778 ILEIYDGTTTQNSQSEV
-789 KSIDMDE
+789 IDS
-796 TTETF
+796 
-801 TTYTYSDEGLL
+801 YTYNDEGLL
-812 TSVTEKTYLTD
+812 TSHKHEEYSGQASD
-823 RAAAAE
+823 AS
-829 ASAASAVQVARAAAT
+829 ASAARAAGT
-844 RVLRSTVVTN
+844 LQLTRSTVTN

-860 DVVNGITAPTA
+860 NVVNGITATTA
-871 DAAKPAFA
+871 DAAKPAFS